1 MGYQRNTKREGERES
16 TYSINMTRH
25 ASTDSTPSDSGSTP
39 SDSGSSPSPSTP
51 QKLLPSCTSPF
62 GPRLVRATPSSSATP
77 RPQPEGSDRHHS
89 NTIRLS
95 GTFGGH
101 GPCGRRSGPVKMER
115 IKVLMGSEVE
125 SDYKEPENMDTRVV
139 MGQEALLK
147 TKKTLTGKCP
157 CRQSSQAIPL
167 PGGPVL
173 EVPNPPS
180 EPQAESGEKA
190 QLDTGQER
198 DNSPLTPKM
207 EQEQERI
214 PVLPISPLLTPL
226 LTPLIPA
233 SPPSSEPVTVDVSL
247 TGSSSPL
254 EAGLSPYGEMPFV
267 CAMYAMPSL
276 SEPAYPPAILSFTE
290 PAYAVDPLRVGV
302 PSSLDPDL
310 YYTAPSTPIK
320 MVAHPSHLKHRSY
333 PGSPASPLSQNSPS
347 DSEDLCSPL
356 TSPSGSYVTAEGGSW
371 TSSTSP
377 CTSPNLLLAE
387 EVQEAP
393 ACFVSSLS
401 EIGDEVG
408 EDRGAVGERAEE
420 KGGGAAEWRFCLYKG
435 LAETVILEEEEVLRG
450 EVRGRGSEETT
461 VSRGSCRPRW
471 VTEDTSPLRS
481 SSGRSTDSQEEG
493 GESEGSLCPAED
505 ALAGGQ
511 QYSSPLLQRG
521 LELELQACVA
531 EELYPPITNPE
542 DGTGLTHHISS
553 VNPASPKLPLDT
565 CSPDVSDGD
574 NSSPYGEMGTFLLF
588 PGSYSDDGEM
598 EEEEERMIPA
608 SLLNFPLHTSLLFQA
623 DSMEITLFPTEEGN
637 EGGEGNDRNEGN
649 DVDAYAA
656 GEEEGDVEDDDEDDD
671 EEEVEAKVEIEE
683 AKVEI
688 AIEEEVDEEEGEDV
702 EEEEEEGEGKA
713 VNDPAEEDNS
723 ASFLHS
729 LSETSINE
737 GLDESFCFHDD
748 TDDSLDSASYN
759 GEEDERL
766 YSTERHAEPP
776 TGPPTEPHQAK
787 PQPEIRPEHHRT
799 ELSQSQIRPSLINPR
814 GDKEPRPEPSQPQPA
829 LAPAQLA
836 ESAHPKSSNSGSGS
850 EMETSSEFSDPPVT
864 SPSQESPSVSTLTP
878 KPSTTPYPASITP
891 KTTPATVSTPK
902 TKPASLSNPNTN
914 FALAPNAKAATV
926 CTTNTNPATASN
938 PQNNSATASTP
949 KTNPATVCT
958 LEMNPATGSTP
969 NTNSALAPNA
979 KSPTACTTNTN
990 PAAASTPKTTPVTP
1004 NTNPAATIEETA
1016 SHSNPVTLANLPSHN
1031 SPVTLATEAGQ
1042 AKAAAEEVQAG
1053 TVREEDKRRGEKR
1066 EKDKQSSGER
1076 GQDKQSGGEREK
1088 DKQIGGERGKDKQ
1101 SSGEREKNKQSS
1113 GERGKDKQSSGERE
1127 KNKQSSGERGKD
1139 KQSGGERGKDKQSSG
1154 ERGKDKQSGGER
1166 EKDKQSGGERVKDK
1180 QSGGERGKD
1189 KQSSGEREK
1198 NKQSSGERGKDKQ
1211 SGGEREKDEQST
1223 ETSDE
1228 DHTEQTDRDSFKLLI
1243 KPHPSKSDT
1252 PRPKQKTSE
1261 PRKPLPR
1268 VFGVAAAS
1276 IRSKP
1281 LLVSVM
1287 ELDQK
1292 NENSSAEGVDSHQ
1305 VLEGTTATNDLNKGV
1320 PLLSY
1325 PKEPNPSNIPVSS
1338 CPESSPDLADNLSLT
1353 PDICPCD
1360 PAQENLRENTLSTEE
1375 GGPVALGSPHT
1386 PLAVSPKRENSE
1398 TDAGGRRG
1406 AGEAQSLSLGQG
1418 CGLEAQSLLLC
1429 EVEGHA
1435 VGQTIGQTIGQT
1447 LSGLPNVGTDE
1458 DEVDDIMGDE
1468 EENNSLCGRPD
1479 KMADVELV
1487 GEGVPESNLSSWRSI
1502 EEISEAGGGEDG
1514 SSQFPEDD
1522 VSNLQSRP
1530 ENKEQE
1536 NNNDSVF
1543 LSSGMPTCVTLNAL
1557 SEEVRHQSQSVS
1569 LRASL
1574 SNIPITEVRPQAAA
1588 ASDRPTTSTDSST
1601 HQSDIRQASSSMESP
1616 GRVSPLGGKPQTV
1629 SDQSS
1634 GSVEAAI
1641 SRPNSNTDINPAVKQ
1656 ADLAISLLGGAFGP
1670 FSHKIRPS
1678 NSKSGRLP
1686 QETSPSMRKDTVEN
1700 VQVSQETSLSVGKDT
1715 VEKVK
1720 VSQETSPSVSKVT
1733 VEKVQVSKELS
1744 LSVGKD
1750 TVEMVQV
1757 SQEFPP
1763 SVGKD
1768 TVKNVHVSQEF
1779 FLSLGK
1785 NTVEKVQV
1793 FHETSPSMSKDTEE
1807 KVQFS
1812 QECSPSVSKNIVE
1825 NVQVSQ
1831 ETSLWVGK
1839 NTVKKVQVSQET
1851 SPSVSKDTVEKV
1863 QVFQESSL
1871 SVGKNTVEKVQVSQE
1886 ISPSVS
1892 KDTVEKVQVSQETSP
1907 SVGKDT
1913 IEEVQVFQEPS
1924 LSVGKDTVEK
1934 VEVSQETSP
1943 SMSKEIVEKVQFS
1956 QECSP
1961 SVSKNIVENVQV
1973 SQETSPS
1980 VGKDTVEKVNISQE
1994 TSPSLSKDTV
2004 EKVQVFQEP
2013 SLSAGKDTVEKV
2025 EVSQEMSPSMSK
2037 EIVEKVQFS
2046 QECSPSVNKNI
2057 VENVQV
2063 SQETSPSVG
2072 KDTVEKVD
2080 ISQETSPSVSKDT
2093 VEKGQVSQE
2102 SALSVGKD
2110 TVEKVQVFQE
2120 TFPSVSKDT
2129 VEKVQ
2134 VFQES
2139 ALLGGKDTIE
2149 EVKVFKETSPSVGNN
2164 TVEKVKVSQE
2174 TSPSVSKD
2182 TVEKVQVSKESS
2194 LSVGKDT
2201 VEKVQVSQET
2211 SPSVSKDTVEKVQVV
2226 QESSLSLS
2234 VGKDT
2239 VESVKKLSSQPQP
2252 EETEPQTMS
2261 QREGGGG
2268 QTTDRHIDQPK
2279 MSVALEGQES
2289 SVCISGESEVEERAE
2304 ERFSPTES
2312 IPEPAQR
2319 QTPEGELSTEKAITP
2334 PQPEKREK
2342 QRKQSRDRPSQLR
2355 RQSTSGPGSIDQ
2367 PQKPALATKNLADT
2381 SPPGK
2386 QKNTNTRGQ
2395 KAVADTRQ
2403 RKPVKGKPEAESGK
2417 RGENR
2422 NVSVA
2427 PTPPSPTNICPI
2439 APTLLVN
2446 QEVNTEVHQIMLDNR
2461 PLPGCQTES
2470 RKDINDNN
2478 VGSGHAFPTEQN
2490 RSSSPPPLPSS
2501 SPPHLSFSPLSSS
2514 PPPLPSSSPPHLSFS
2529 PLSSSPPPLPSSS
2542 PPHLSFSPLSSSPPP
2557 LPSSSHPPLSPS
2569 TLSSSPPPSSFVMP
2583 PDEDL
2588 PTPIQESQPLVT
2600 PLLDTQPQSINVQAA
2615 SATLSTTPKH
2625 PPIPTESVPMSPNP
2639 SSFPSPPT
2647 SALASTPSFTQPTQ
2661 ESLPR
2666 LEAPTTMPVLGIRR
2680 QVQPQ
2685 PNLLTKPNR
2694 QVKTGQSQSPQDRDG
2709 MDTESDDD
2717 ATAVPL
2723 RHHMTQ
2729 PRGIVGNPS
2738 HKESGSSN
2746 QREILLHSSCQTTER
2761 QTDCPISH
2769 KDSQELDLS
2778 FKYNLGSC
2786 NESESDGSVPELE
2799 EPEGV
2804 PLRSSEPQPISP
2816 ADEGINRPKQS
2827 RSEKKARKAMGKLGL
2842 RPVHGVTRITI
2853 RKSKSILFVI
2863 SRPDVFK
2870 SPASDIYIVFGE
2882 AKIEDLSQQVHKAAA
2897 EKFKV
2902 PVEAS
2907 PLAPPAPPSLTIKE
2921 ESEEEEVDEGG
2932 LEQRDIELVMA
2943 QANVSRSKAVR
2954 ALRHNTNDIVNAIM
2968 ELTM

>member
-1 MGYQRNTKREGERES
+1 MPGESSHRSVSKERHPELGAEQ
-16 TYSINMTRH
+16 TGLPEPDMTRH

-77 RPQPEGSDRHHS
+77 RPQPEGSDRRHS

-180 EPQAESGEKA
+180 EPQAEAGEKA

-198 DNSPLTPKM
+198 DNSPLTPKI
-207 EQEQERI
+207 EQERI
-214 PVLPISPLLTPL
+214 PVLPISPLLNPL

-267 CAMYAMPSL
+267 CSMYAMPSL

-320 MVAHPSHLKHRSY
+320 IAAHPSHLKHRSY

-408 EDRGAVGERAEE
+408 EDRGAVGERAE

-450 EVRGRGSEETT
+450 EVRGRGSEEAT

-531 EELYPPITNPE
+531 EELYPPIANPE
-542 DGTGLTHHISS
+542 DGTDSPRLTSMSFPFAPVMGNLTHHTSS

-598 EEEEERMIPA
+598 EEEEEERMIPA

-637 EGGEGNDRNEGN
+637 EGGERNDRNEGN

-688 AIEEEVDEEEGEDV
+688 AIEEEVDEEE
-702 EEEEEEGEGKA
+702 EEEEEGEGKA
-713 VNDPAEEDNS
+713 VDDPAEEDNS

-776 TGPPTEPHQAK
+776 TGPPTDPHQAK
-787 PQPEIRPEHHRT
+787 PQPETRPEAHST
-799 ELSQSQIRPSLINPR
+799 ELSQSQSRPSLINPP
-814 GDKEPRPEPSQPQPA
+814 GDKEPRPEPPQPQPA
-829 LAPAQLA
+829 LEPAQLA
-836 ESAHPKSSNSGSGS
+836 ESAHPKSSNSGNGS
-850 EMETSSEFSDPPVT
+850 EMETSEFSDPPVP
-864 SPSQESPSVSTLTP
+864 SPPQESPSVSTLTP

-891 KTTPATVSTPK
+891 KTTPGTVSTPK

-914 FALAPNAKAATV
+914 FAPAPNAKSATV
-926 CTTNTNPATASN
+926 CTTNTNPATAST

-958 LEMNPATGSTP
+958 LEINPATVSTP

-990 PAAASTPKTTPVTP
+990 PATASTPKTTPGTCSTPNPTVTP

-1016 SHSNPVTLANLPSHN
+1016 SHSNPVTLATLPSHN

-1053 TVREEDKRRGEKR
+1053 TVREEDKRSGEKR
-1066 EKDKQSSGER
+1066 EKD
-1076 GQDKQSGGEREK
+1076 
-1088 DKQIGGERGKDKQ
+1088 
-1101 SSGEREKNKQSS
+1101 KQSS
-1113 GERGKDKQSSGERE
+1113 GERGKDKQSSGER
-1127 KNKQSSGERGKD
+1127 G
-1139 KQSGGERGKDKQSSG
+1139 
-1154 ERGKDKQSGGER
+1154 
-1166 EKDKQSGGERVKDK
+1166 
-1180 QSGGERGKD
+1180 
-1189 KQSSGEREK
+1189 
-1198 NKQSSGERGKDKQ
+1198 
-1211 SGGEREKDEQST
+1211 T
-1223 ETSDE
+1223 
-1228 DHTEQTDRDSFKLLI
+1228 
-1243 KPHPSKSDT
+1243 
-1252 PRPKQKTSE
+1252 
-1261 PRKPLPR
+1261 
-1268 VFGVAAAS
+1268 AS

-1360 PAQENLRENTLSTEE
+1360 PAQENLRENTLSTED
-1375 GGPVALGSPHT
+1375 GGPGALGSPHT

-1406 AGEAQSLSLGQG
+1406 VGGWGAGEAQSLSLGQG
-1418 CGLEAQSLLLC
+1418 CGLEAQSVLLC

-1468 EENNSLCGRPD
+1468 EDNNSLCGRPD

-1536 NNNDSVF
+1536 NNNNDSVF

-1557 SEEVRHQSQSVS
+1557 SEDVRHQSQSVS

-1656 ADLAISLLGGAFGP
+1656 ADLAISLLGGAFGS

-1686 QETSPSMRKDTVEN
+1686 QETSPSMSKDTVEN

-1733 VEKVQVSKELS
+1733 VEKVQVSQELS

-1768 TVKNVHVSQEF
+1768 T
-1779 FLSLGK
+1779 
-1785 NTVEKVQV
+1785 
-1793 FHETSPSMSKDTEE
+1793 
-1807 KVQFS
+1807 
-1812 QECSPSVSKNIVE
+1812 
-1825 NVQVSQ
+1825 
-1831 ETSLWVGK
+1831 
-1839 NTVKKVQVSQET
+1839 
-1851 SPSVSKDTVEKV
+1851 
-1863 QVFQESSL
+1863 
-1871 SVGKNTVEKVQVSQE
+1871 
-1886 ISPSVS
+1886 
-1892 KDTVEKVQVSQETSP
+1892 
-1907 SVGKDT
+1907 
-1913 IEEVQVFQEPS
+1913 
-1924 LSVGKDTVEK
+1924 
-1934 VEVSQETSP
+1934 
-1943 SMSKEIVEKVQFS
+1943 
-1956 QECSP
+1956 
-1961 SVSKNIVENVQV
+1961 
-1973 SQETSPS
+1973 
-1980 VGKDTVEKVNISQE
+1980 
-1994 TSPSLSKDTV
+1994 
-2004 EKVQVFQEP
+2004 
-2013 SLSAGKDTVEKV
+2013 
-2025 EVSQEMSPSMSK
+2025 
-2037 EIVEKVQFS
+2037 
-2046 QECSPSVNKNI
+2046 
-2057 VENVQV
+2057 
-2063 SQETSPSVG
+2063 
-2072 KDTVEKVD
+2072 
-2080 ISQETSPSVSKDT
+2080 
-2093 VEKGQVSQE
+2093 
-2102 SALSVGKD
+2102 
-2110 TVEKVQVFQE
+2110 
-2120 TFPSVSKDT
+2120 
-2129 VEKVQ
+2129 
-2134 VFQES
+2134 
-2139 ALLGGKDTIE
+2139 
-2149 EVKVFKETSPSVGNN
+2149 
-2164 TVEKVKVSQE
+2164 
-2174 TSPSVSKD
+2174 
-2182 TVEKVQVSKESS
+2182 
-2194 LSVGKDT
+2194 
-2201 VEKVQVSQET
+2201 
-2211 SPSVSKDTVEKVQVV
+2211 
-2226 QESSLSLS
+2226 
-2234 VGKDT
+2234 
-2239 VESVKKLSSQPQP
+2239 PQP
-2252 EETEPQTMS
+2252 EETEPQMMS

-2334 PQPEKREK
+2334 PQPERRGK

-2355 RQSTSGPGSIDQ
+2355 RQSTSGTGSF
-2367 PQKPALATKNLADT
+2367 A
-2381 SPPGK
+2381 
-2386 QKNTNTRGQ
+2386 
-2395 KAVADTRQ
+2395 
-2403 RKPVKGKPEAESGK
+2403 
-2417 RGENR
+2417 
-2422 NVSVA
+2422 
-2427 PTPPSPTNICPI
+2427 
-2439 APTLLVN
+2439 
-2446 QEVNTEVHQIMLDNR
+2446 
-2461 PLPGCQTES
+2461 
-2470 RKDINDNN
+2470 
-2478 VGSGHAFPTEQN
+2478 
-2490 RSSSPPPLPSS
+2490 
-2501 SPPHLSFSPLSSS
+2501 
-2514 PPPLPSSSPPHLSFS
+2514 
-2529 PLSSSPPPLPSSS
+2529 
-2542 PPHLSFSPLSSSPPP
+2542 
-2557 LPSSSHPPLSPS
+2557 
-2569 TLSSSPPPSSFVMP
+2569 MP

-2666 LEAPTTMPVLGIRR
+2666 

-2694 QVKTGQSQSPQDRDG
+2694 QVKTDG
-2709 MDTESDDD
+2709 MDTDSDDD

-2804 PLRSSEPQPISP
+2804 PLRSSEPQ
-2816 ADEGINRPKQS
+2816 
-2827 RSEKKARKAMGKLGL
+2827 
-2842 RPVHGVTRITI
+2842 V
-2853 RKSKSILFVI
+2853 
-2863 SRPDVFK
+2863 
-2870 SPASDIYIVFGE
+2870 
-2882 AKIEDLSQQVHKAAA
+2882 
-2897 EKFKV
+2897 
-2902 PVEAS
+2902 
-2907 PLAPPAPPSLTIKE
+2907 
-2921 ESEEEEVDEGG
+2921 GG
-2932 LEQRDIELVMA
+2932 
-2943 QANVSRSKAVR
+2943 
-2954 ALRHNTNDIVNAIM
+2954 
-2968 ELTM
+2968 

>member
-1 MGYQRNTKREGERES
+1 MRQNQRDPETAMPGESSRRSVPKERHPELGAEQ
-16 TYSINMTRH
+16 TGLPEPDMTRH
-25 ASTDSTPSDSGSTP
+25 ASTDSTP

-77 RPQPEGSDRHHS
+77 RPQPEGSDRRHS
-89 NTIRLS
+89 NTVRLS

-125 SDYKEPENMDTRVV
+125 SDHKEPENMDTRVV

-157 CRQSSQAIPL
+157 CGQSSQAIPL

-173 EVPNPPS
+173 EVPKPPL
-180 EPQAESGEKA
+180 EPQAEAGEKA

-198 DNSPLTPKM
+198 DNSPLTPKL
-207 EQEQERI
+207 EQEQERS
-214 PVLPISPLLTPL
+214 PVLPISPLLH
-226 LTPLIPA
+226 PLIPA

-254 EAGLSPYGEMPFV
+254 EVGLSPYGEMSFV

-320 MVAHPSHLKHRSY
+320 MAARPLHLKHRSY
-333 PGSPASPLSQNSPS
+333 PGSPASPLSPNS

-450 EVRGRGSEETT
+450 EVRGRWSEEVT

-481 SSGRSTDSQEEG
+481 SSGRSTDSQEDG

-505 ALAGGQ
+505 VLAGGQ
-511 QYSSPLLQRG
+511 QYLSPLLQRG
-521 LELELQACVA
+521 LELELQACVS
-531 EELYPPITNPE
+531 EELYPPITNPDD
-542 DGTGLTHHISS
+542 DGADSPRLTSISFPFAPDMGNLSPHTSS
-553 VNPASPKLPLDT
+553 VNPASSNLTMDT

-574 NSSPYGEMGTFLLF
+574 NSSPYGEIGTFLLF

-598 EEEEERMIPA
+598 EEEESMIPA

-637 EGGEGNDRNEGN
+637 EGGERNDRN

-656 GEEEGDVEDDDEDDD
+656 GEEEGDVEDDDEDD

-688 AIEEEVDEEEGEDV
+688 VIEEEVDDEEGEDV

-776 TGPPTEPHQAK
+776 TGPPTGSPTEPHQAK
-787 PQPEIRPEHHRT
+787 PQPETRPEAYST
-799 ELSQSQIRPSLINPR
+799 ELSQSQSRLSLINPP
-814 GDKEPRPEPSQPQPA
+814 GDKEPQPEDRPGPRPPQPA
-829 LAPAQLA
+829 LAPAQPA
-836 ESAHPKSSNSGSGS
+836 ESAHPESSNSSSGS
-850 EMETSSEFSDPPVT
+850 EMEISSESSDPPVPA
-864 SPSQESPSVSTLTP
+864 PSQESPYVSTLTP
-878 KPSTTPYPASITP
+878 KLSTTPYPAFTTP

-902 TKPASLSNPNTN
+902 TKPESLSNPNTN
-914 FALAPNAKAATV
+914 RAPAPNAKSATV
-926 CTTNTNPATASN
+926 CTTNTNPATAST
-938 PQNNSATASTP
+938 PQNNSATSSTF

-958 LEMNPATGSTP
+958 PEINPAMVSNP
-969 NTNSALAPNA
+969 NTNSAPAPNA
-979 KSPTACTTNTN
+979 KSATACTTNTN
-990 PAAASTPKTTPVTP
+990 PATASTPKTNLGTCSTPNPAATPKTNPAATPNTNPAATPNTNPAATPNTNPAATPNTNPAATPNTKPAATPNTNPAATPNTNPAATPNTNPAATPNTKPAATPNTNPAATPNTNPAATPNTNPAATPNTKPAATPNTKPAATPKTNTAATP

-1016 SHSNPVTLANLPSHN
+1016 SHSNPVILATQPSHN
-1031 SPVTLATEAGQ
+1031 SPVTLATGAGQ
-1042 AKAAAEEVQAG
+1042 AKAVAEEVQ
-1053 TVREEDKRRGEKR
+1053 
-1066 EKDKQSSGER
+1066 
-1076 GQDKQSGGEREK
+1076 
-1088 DKQIGGERGKDKQ
+1088 
-1101 SSGEREKNKQSS
+1101 
-1113 GERGKDKQSSGERE
+1113 
-1127 KNKQSSGERGKD
+1127 
-1139 KQSGGERGKDKQSSG
+1139 
-1154 ERGKDKQSGGER
+1154 
-1166 EKDKQSGGERVKDK
+1166 
-1180 QSGGERGKD
+1180 
-1189 KQSSGEREK
+1189 
-1198 NKQSSGERGKDKQ
+1198 
-1211 SGGEREKDEQST
+1211 
-1223 ETSDE
+1223 
-1228 DHTEQTDRDSFKLLI
+1228 
-1243 KPHPSKSDT
+1243 SDT

-1261 PRKPLPR
+1261 PHKPLPR

-1276 IRSKP
+1276 VRSKP
-1281 LLVSVM
+1281 LLVSVL

-1292 NENSSAEGVDSHQ
+1292 NANSSAEGVDSAQ

-1320 PLLSY
+1320 PLLSC

-1360 PAQENLRENTLSTEE
+1360 PAQENLRENTLSTED
-1375 GGPVALGSPHT
+1375 GGPGAL
-1386 PLAVSPKRENSE
+1386 
-1398 TDAGGRRG
+1398 
-1406 AGEAQSLSLGQG
+1406 
-1418 CGLEAQSLLLC
+1418 
-1429 EVEGHA
+1429 
-1435 VGQTIGQTIGQT
+1435 
-1447 LSGLPNVGTDE
+1447 DE
-1458 DEVDDIMGDE
+1458 DEVGDIMGDE
-1468 EENNSLCGRPD
+1468 EDNNSLCGRPD

-1522 VSNLQSRP
+1522 VSNLQSHP
-1530 ENKEQE
+1530 ENKEEQE
-1536 NNNDSVF
+1536 NNNNVSVF
-1543 LSSGMPTCVTLNAL
+1543 LSSGMPTCMTLNAL
-1557 SEEVRHQSQSVS
+1557 SEDVRHQSQSVC

-1574 SNIPITEVRPQAAA
+1574 SNIPLTEVRSQAAA
-1588 ASDRPTTSTDSST
+1588 ASDRPSTSTDSST
-1601 HQSDIRQASSSMESP
+1601 HQSDIRQPSLSMES
-1616 GRVSPLGGKPQTV
+1616 PQTV
-1629 SDQSS
+1629 SDQSP
-1634 GSVEAAI
+1634 GSVEASI
-1641 SRPNSNTDINPAVKQ
+1641 SRPNSNTDINPVVKQ
-1656 ADLAISLLGGAFGP
+1656 ADPALSLLGGAFGS

-1678 NSKSGRLP
+1678 NSKSGRLS
-1686 QETSPSMRKDTVEN
+1686 QETSRSLKKDTVEN

-1715 VEKVK
+1715 VEKVQIP
-1720 VSQETSPSVSKVT
+1720 QENSPSVSKDTVEKVQISQEISPSVSKDT
-1733 VEKVQVSKELS
+1733 VEKVQVSQESSISVGKDTRMSKSSKNFPISGQRHSREGPSFQRNFPISGQRHRREGQSIPRICQISGQRHSRECSSFPRDFPVSEQRHSKEGQIFPRNVPISGQRHSREGPSFPRYFPISEERHSREGPS
-1744 LSVGKD
+1744 LPRISPISGQRHSRESPSFPRNFPINRQRHSREDPSFPKNIPISGQRHGSKVHVSQETFPSVRKDTLGKVQVSKETSMSVGKD
-1750 TVEMVQV
+1750 TVE
-1757 SQEFPP
+1757 
-1763 SVGKD
+1763 
-1768 TVKNVHVSQEF
+1768 
-1779 FLSLGK
+1779 
-1785 NTVEKVQV
+1785 KVQV
-1793 FHETSPSMSKDTEE
+1793 AQETSPSMGKYT
-1807 KVQFS
+1807 
-1812 QECSPSVSKNIVE
+1812 VE
-1825 NVQVSQ
+1825 
-1831 ETSLWVGK
+1831 
-1839 NTVKKVQVSQET
+1839 KVQVSQET

-1871 SVGKNTVEKVQVSQE
+1871 SVGK
-1886 ISPSVS
+1886 
-1892 KDTVEKVQVSQETSP
+1892 DTVK
-1907 SVGKDT
+1907 SVT
-1913 IEEVQVFQEPS
+1913 
-1924 LSVGKDTVEK
+1924 
-1934 VEVSQETSP
+1934 
-1943 SMSKEIVEKVQFS
+1943 
-1956 QECSP
+1956 
-1961 SVSKNIVENVQV
+1961 
-1973 SQETSPS
+1973 
-1980 VGKDTVEKVNISQE
+1980 
-1994 TSPSLSKDTV
+1994 
-2004 EKVQVFQEP
+2004 
-2013 SLSAGKDTVEKV
+2013 
-2025 EVSQEMSPSMSK
+2025 
-2037 EIVEKVQFS
+2037 
-2046 QECSPSVNKNI
+2046 
-2057 VENVQV
+2057 
-2063 SQETSPSVG
+2063 
-2072 KDTVEKVD
+2072 
-2080 ISQETSPSVSKDT
+2080 
-2093 VEKGQVSQE
+2093 
-2102 SALSVGKD
+2102 
-2110 TVEKVQVFQE
+2110 
-2120 TFPSVSKDT
+2120 
-2129 VEKVQ
+2129 
-2134 VFQES
+2134 
-2139 ALLGGKDTIE
+2139 
-2149 EVKVFKETSPSVGNN
+2149 
-2164 TVEKVKVSQE
+2164 
-2174 TSPSVSKD
+2174 
-2182 TVEKVQVSKESS
+2182 
-2194 LSVGKDT
+2194 
-2201 VEKVQVSQET
+2201 
-2211 SPSVSKDTVEKVQVV
+2211 
-2226 QESSLSLS
+2226 
-2234 VGKDT
+2234 
-2239 VESVKKLSSQPQP
+2239 KLCSQPQP
-2252 EETEPQTMS
+2252 EETKPQTVS
-2261 QREGGGG
+2261 QKEGGGG
-2268 QTTDRHIDQPK
+2268 QKTDRHIDQPK
-2279 MSVALEGQES
+2279 TSGALEEQES
-2289 SVCISGESEVEERAE
+2289 SVCISGEREVEEIAE

-2312 IPEPAQR
+2312 VPEPAQR
-2319 QTPEGELSTEKAITP
+2319 QTPERELSTENAITP
-2334 PQPEKREK
+2334 PQPGR
-2342 QRKQSRDRPSQLR
+2342 RGKQSRNRPNQPR
-2355 RQSTSGPGSIDQ
+2355 RQSPSGSGSADH
-2367 PQKPALATKNLADT
+2367 PQEPALTAKTLEDT
-2381 SPPGK
+2381 FPPGI
-2386 QKNTNTRGQ
+2386 QNNKNMRGQ
-2395 KAVADTRQ
+2395 KSAADTRQ
-2403 RKPVKGKPEAESGK
+2403 RTPVKGKPEAESK
-2417 RGENR
+2417 RRGENR
-2422 NVSVA
+2422 NISRS
-2427 PTPPSPTNICPI
+2427 PTPPSPTNLCPI
-2439 APTLLVN
+2439 SPALLLN
-2446 QEVNTEVHQIMLDNR
+2446 QEVNMEVHQEMLDNR

-2478 VGSGHAFPTEQN
+2478 VGSGHASPTEQN
-2490 RSSSPPPLPSS
+2490 ISSSPPPLPSS
-2501 SPPHLSFSPLSSS
+2501 SPPPLSPSPLSSS
-2514 PPPLPSSSPPHLSFS
+2514 PPP
-2529 PLSSSPPPLPSSS
+2529 
-2542 PPHLSFSPLSSSPPP
+2542 
-2557 LPSSSHPPLSPS
+2557 S
-2569 TLSSSPPPSSFVMP
+2569 TFTVQ

-2588 PTPIQESQPLVT
+2588 PTPIQESQPLLTTVQPVT
-2600 PLLDTQPQSINVQAA
+2600 PLLDTQPQSTNLQAA
-2615 SATLSTTPKH
+2615 SATLSTTPITLPKH
-2625 PPIPTESVPMSPNP
+2625 PPIPTESVRMSPTP
-2639 SSFPSPPT
+2639 YSFSSPPT
-2647 SALASTPSFTQPTQ
+2647 SALPSTPSLTQPTQ

-2666 LEAPTTMPVLGIRR
+2666 LEAPTTVPVLDIRC
-2680 QVQPQ
+2680 QAQPQ

-2694 QVKTGQSQSPQDRDG
+2694 QIKPVQSQSPQDRDG
-2709 MDTESDDD
+2709 MDTDSDDD

-2723 RHHMTQ
+2723 RRHMTQ

-2746 QREILLHSSCQTTER
+2746 QREILLHSSRQPTER
-2761 QTDCPISH
+2761 QIDCPISH
-2769 KDSQELDLS
+2769 KDSQELELS

-2786 NESESDGSVPELE
+2786 NESESEGSVPELE

-2907 PLAPPAPPSLTIKE
+2907 PLVPPAPPSLTIKE

-2943 QANVSRSKAVR
+2943 QANVSRSKAVH

>member
-77 RPQPEGSDRHHS
+77 RPQPEGSDRRHS

-139 MGQEALLK
+139 MGQEALLR

-180 EPQAESGEKA
+180 EPQAEAGEKA

-214 PVLPISPLLTPL
+214 PVLPVSPLLTPL

-320 MVAHPSHLKHRSY
+320 MAAHPSHLKHRSY

-420 KGGGAAEWRFCLYKG
+420 KGEGAAEWRFCLYKG

-450 EVRGRGSEETT
+450 EVRGRGSEEAT

-542 DGTGLTHHISS
+542 DGTGSPRLTSMSFPFAPDMGNLTHHTSS

-598 EEEEERMIPA
+598 EEEERMIPA

-671 EEEVEAKVEIEE
+671 EEEVEAKVEIDE
-683 AKVEI
+683 ATVEI

-776 TGPPTEPHQAK
+776 TGPPTESHQAK
-787 PQPEIRPEHHRT
+787 SQPETRPEHHST
-799 ELSQSQIRPSLINPR
+799 ELSQSQRRPSLINPR
-814 GDKEPRPEPSQPQPA
+814 GDKEPRPEPPQPQPA

-836 ESAHPKSSNSGSGS
+836 ESAHPKSSNIGSGS
-850 EMETSSEFSDPPVT
+850 EMETSSEFSDPPVPT
-864 SPSQESPSVSTLTP
+864 PSQESPSVSTLTP

-914 FALAPNAKAATV
+914 FAPAPNAKAATV
-926 CTTNTNPATASN
+926 CTTNTNPATAST

-958 LEMNPATGSTP
+958 LEMNPATVSTP

-990 PAAASTPKTTPVTP
+990 PATASTPKTTPGTCSTPNPTVTP

-1016 SHSNPVTLANLPSHN
+1016 SHSNPVTLATLPSHN

-1053 TVREEDKRRGEKR
+1053 TVREEDKRSGEKR

-1076 GQDKQSGGEREK
+1076 GK
-1088 DKQIGGERGKDKQ
+1088 D
-1101 SSGEREKNKQSS
+1101 
-1113 GERGKDKQSSGERE
+1113 
-1127 KNKQSSGERGKD
+1127 KQSSGERGKD

-1154 ERGKDKQSGGER
+1154 ERGKDKQSSGER
-1166 EKDKQSGGERVKDK
+1166 GKDK

-1189 KQSSGEREK
+1189 KQSSGERGK
-1198 NKQSSGERGKDKQ
+1198 DKQSSGERGKDKQ
-1211 SGGEREKDEQST
+1211 SSGERGKDKQSSGERGKDKQSSGERGKDKQSSGERGKDKQRGAEREKDEQST

-1360 PAQENLRENTLSTEE
+1360 PAQENLRENTLSTED

-1398 TDAGGRRG
+1398 TDAGGRRGVGGWG

-1468 EENNSLCGRPD
+1468 EDNNSLCGRPD

-1530 ENKEQE
+1530 ENKVQE
-1536 NNNDSVF
+1536 NHNNDSVF

-1574 SNIPITEVRPQAAA
+1574 SNIPLTEVRPQAAA
-1588 ASDRPTTSTDSST
+1588 ASDRPTTSMDSST
-1601 HQSDIRQASSSMESP
+1601 HQSNIRQSSSSMESP
-1616 GRVSPLGGKPQTV
+1616 GRVSPPGGKPQTV

-1641 SRPNSNTDINPAVKQ
+1641 SRPNSNTDINPAVKK
-1656 ADLAISLLGGAFGP
+1656 ADHAISLLGGAFGS

-1678 NSKSGRLP
+1678 NSKLGRLP
-1686 QETSPSMRKDTVEN
+1686 QETSPSTR
-1700 VQVSQETSLSVGKDT
+1700 KDT
-1715 VEKVK
+1715 VEKVQ

-1733 VEKVQVSKELS
+1733 VEKVQVSQELS
-1744 LSVGKD
+1744 L
-1750 TVEMVQV
+1750 
-1757 SQEFPP
+1757 

-1785 NTVEKVQV
+1785 DTVEKVQVFHETSPSMSKDTVEKVQVSQETSPSVSKVTVEKVQVSQELSLSVGKDTVKNVHVSQEFFLSLGKDTVEKVQV
-1793 FHETSPSMSKDTEE
+1793 FHETSPSMSKDTEEKFQVSQEISPSMSKDTVE

-1839 NTVKKVQVSQET
+1839 NTV
-1851 SPSVSKDTVEKV
+1851 EK
-1863 QVFQESSL
+1863 
-1871 SVGKNTVEKVQVSQE
+1871 
-1886 ISPSVS
+1886 
-1892 KDTVEKVQVSQETSP
+1892 
-1907 SVGKDT
+1907 
-1913 IEEVQVFQEPS
+1913 VQVFQEPS
-1924 LSVGKDTVEK
+1924 LSVGKNTVEK
-1934 VEVSQETSP
+1934 VEVSQEISP

-1973 SQETSPS
+1973 TQETSPS

-1994 TSPSLSKDTV
+1994 TSPSVSKDTV

-2013 SLSAGKDTVEKV
+2013 SLSVGKDTVEKV
-2025 EVSQEMSPSMSK
+2025 KVSQEISPSMSK
-2037 EIVEKVQFS
+2037 EIVEKVQFP
-2046 QECSPSVNKNI
+2046 QECSPSVSKNI

-2072 KDTVEKVD
+2072 KDTVEEVD

-2093 VEKGQVSQE
+2093 VEKSQVSQE

-2110 TVEKVQVFQE
+2110 TVEKVQL
-2120 TFPSVSKDT
+2120 
-2129 VEKVQ
+2129 
-2134 VFQES
+2134 FQES
-2139 ALLGGKDTIE
+2139 ALLGGKDTLE
-2149 EVKVFKETSPSVGNN
+2149 EVQVFKETPPSVGND
-2164 TVEKVKVSQE
+2164 TVEKVK
-2174 TSPSVSKD
+2174 
-2182 TVEKVQVSKESS
+2182 
-2194 LSVGKDT
+2194 
-2201 VEKVQVSQET
+2201 VSQET

-2239 VESVKKLSSQPQP
+2239 VESVKKLCSQPQP

-2279 MSVALEGQES
+2279 TSVALEGQES

-2334 PQPEKREK
+2334 PQPERRGK

-2355 RQSTSGPGSIDQ
+2355 RQSTSGPGSTDQ
-2367 PQKPALATKNLADT
+2367 PQKPSLATKTLADT

-2386 QKNTNTRGQ
+2386 QKNTNMRRQ
-2395 KAVADTRQ
+2395 KSVADTRQ
-2403 RKPVKGKPEAESGK
+2403 RKPVKGKPEAESGR

-2427 PTPPSPTNICPI
+2427 PTPPSPTNLCPI

-2478 VGSGHAFPTEQN
+2478 VGSGHASPTEQN

-2514 PPPLPSSSPPHLSFS
+2514 PPPLPSSSPP
-2529 PLSSSPPPLPSSS
+2529 PLSL
-2542 PPHLSFSPLSSSPPP
+2542 
-2557 LPSSSHPPLSPS
+2557 S
-2569 TLSSSPPPSSFVMP
+2569 TLSSSPPPSSFAMP
-2583 PDEDL
+2583 PDENL

-2615 SATLSTTPKH
+2615 SATLSTTPNALPKH

-2709 MDTESDDD
+2709 MDTDSDDD

-2902 PVEAS
+2902 PVEPS

-2943 QANVSRSKAVR
+2943 QANVSRSKAVH

>member
-1 MGYQRNTKREGERES
+1 MPGESSRRSVPKERHPELGAEQ
-16 TYSINMTRH
+16 TGLPEPDMTRH
-25 ASTDSTPSDSGSTP
+25 ASTDSTP

-77 RPQPEGSDRHHS
+77 RPQPEGSDRRHS
-89 NTIRLS
+89 NTVRLS

-139 MGQEALLK
+139 MGQETLLK

-157 CRQSSQAIPL
+157 CGQSSQAIPL

-173 EVPNPPS
+173 EVPKPPL
-180 EPQAESGEKA
+180 EPQAEAGEKA

-198 DNSPLTPKM
+198 DNSPLTPKL
-207 EQEQERI
+207 EQEQERS
-214 PVLPISPLLTPL
+214 PVLPIRPL

-247 TGSSSPL
+247 MGSLSPL
-254 EAGLSPYGEMPFV
+254 EAGLSPYDEMSFV
-267 CAMYAMPSL
+267 CSMYAMPSL

-320 MVAHPSHLKHRSY
+320 MAARPLHLKHRSY
-333 PGSPASPLSQNSPS
+333 PGSPASPLSPNS

-387 EVQEAP
+387 DVQEAP

-450 EVRGRGSEETT
+450 EVRGRRSEEVT

-481 SSGRSTDSQEEG
+481 SSGRSTDSQEDG

-521 LELELQACVA
+521 LELELQACVS
-531 EELYPPITNPE
+531 EELYPPITNPDD
-542 DGTGLTHHISS
+542 DGADSPRLTSISFPFAPDMGNLS
-553 VNPASPKLPLDT
+553 PHTSCVNPASSNLTMDT

-598 EEEEERMIPA
+598 EEEESMIPA

-637 EGGEGNDRNEGN
+637 EGGEGNDRN

-656 GEEEGDVEDDDEDDD
+656 GEEEGDVEDDDEDD

-688 AIEEEVDEEEGEDV
+688 VIEEEVDEEEGEDV
-702 EEEEEEGEGKA
+702 EDEEEEEEGEGKA

-737 GLDESFCFHDD
+737 GLDESFCFQDD

-776 TGPPTEPHQAK
+776 TVPPTGPPTGSPTELHQAK
-787 PQPEIRPEHHRT
+787 PQPETRPEAYST
-799 ELSQSQIRPSLINPR
+799 ELSQSQSRLSLINPP
-814 GDKEPRPEPSQPQPA
+814 GDKEPRPEDPPGPRPPQPA
-829 LAPAQLA
+829 LAPAQPA
-836 ESAHPKSSNSGSGS
+836 ESAHPESSNSSSGS
-850 EMETSSEFSDPPVT
+850 EMEISSESSDPPVPA
-864 SPSQESPSVSTLTP
+864 PSQESPYVSTLTP
-878 KPSTTPYPASITP
+878 KLSTTPYPAFTTP
-891 KTTPATVSTPK
+891 NTTPATVSTPK
-902 TKPASLSNPNTN
+902 TKAESLSNPNTKC
-914 FALAPNAKAATV
+914 APAPNAKSATV
-926 CTTNTNPATASN
+926 CTTNTNPATAST
-938 PQNNSATASTP
+938 PQNNSATSSTF
-949 KTNPATVCT
+949 KTNPATVCRP
-958 LEMNPATGSTP
+958 EINPATVSTP
-969 NTNSALAPNA
+969 NTNSAPAPNA
-979 KSPTACTTNTN
+979 KSATACTTNTN
-990 PAAASTPKTTPVTP
+990 PATASTPKTTPGTCSTPNPAATPKTNPAATPNTNPAATPNTNPAATPNTNPAATPNTKPGATPNTKPAATPNTKPAATPNTNPAATPKTNTAVTPKTNTAATP

-1016 SHSNPVTLANLPSHN
+1016 SHSNPVILATQPSHN
-1031 SPVTLATEAGQ
+1031 SPVTLATGAGQ
-1042 AKAAAEEVQAG
+1042 AKAVAEEVQAG
-1053 TVREEDKRRGEKR
+1053 TVREEDKRSSAKR
-1066 EKDKQSSGER
+1066 EKDKQS
-1076 GQDKQSGGEREK
+1076 D
-1088 DKQIGGERGKDKQ
+1088 GERGKDKQ
-1101 SSGEREKNKQSS
+1101 SSGER
-1113 GERGKDKQSSGERE
+1113 RKDKQSSGER
-1127 KNKQSSGERGKD
+1127 RKD
-1139 KQSGGERGKDKQSSG
+1139 KQSGGDREKDKQSSG
-1154 ERGKDKQSGGER
+1154 ERGKDKQSGW
-1166 EKDKQSGGERVKDK
+1166 
-1180 QSGGERGKD
+1180 ERGKD
-1189 KQSSGEREK
+1189 KQSD
-1198 NKQSSGERGKDKQ
+1198 GERGKDKQ
-1211 SGGEREKDEQST
+1211 SGGERENNEQST

-1243 KPHPSKSDT
+1243 KPRPSKSDT

-1276 IRSKP
+1276 VRSKP
-1281 LLVSVM
+1281 LLVSVL

-1292 NENSSAEGVDSHQ
+1292 NANSSAEGVDSHQ

-1320 PLLSY
+1320 PLLSC

-1360 PAQENLRENTLSTEE
+1360 PAQENLRENTLSTED
-1375 GGPVALGSPHT
+1375 GGPGALGSPHT

-1406 AGEAQSLSLGQG
+1406 DGGLRADRRGLGAESGSWGAGEALSLSLGQG
-1418 CGLEAQSLLLC
+1418 CGLEAQSLLLY
-1429 EVEGHA
+1429 EVEGHTI
-1435 VGQTIGQTIGQT
+1435 GQTIGQKIGQT

-1458 DEVDDIMGDE
+1458 DEVGDIMGDE
-1468 EENNSLCGRPD
+1468 EDNNSLCGRPD

-1522 VSNLQSRP
+1522 VSNLQSHP
-1530 ENKEQE
+1530 ENKEEQE
-1536 NNNDSVF
+1536 NNNNVSVF
-1543 LSSGMPTCVTLNAL
+1543 LSSGMPTCMTLNAL
-1557 SEEVRHQSQSVS
+1557 SEDVRQKSQSVC

-1574 SNIPITEVRPQAAA
+1574 SNIPLTEVRSQAAA
-1588 ASDRPTTSTDSST
+1588 ASDRPSTSTDSST
-1601 HQSDIRQASSSMESP
+1601 HQSDIRQPSLSMESP
-1616 GRVSPLGGKPQTV
+1616 GRVSPPGGKPQTV
-1629 SDQSS
+1629 SDQSP

-1656 ADLAISLLGGAFGP
+1656 ADPALSLLGGAFGS

-1678 NSKSGRLP
+1678 NSKSGRLS
-1686 QETSPSMRKDTVEN
+1686 QETSRSLKKDTVEN

-1715 VEKVK
+1715 VEKV
-1720 VSQETSPSVSKVT
+1720 Q
-1733 VEKVQVSKELS
+1733 
-1744 LSVGKD
+1744 
-1750 TVEMVQV
+1750 
-1757 SQEFPP
+1757 
-1763 SVGKD
+1763 
-1768 TVKNVHVSQEF
+1768 
-1779 FLSLGK
+1779 
-1785 NTVEKVQV
+1785 
-1793 FHETSPSMSKDTEE
+1793 
-1807 KVQFS
+1807 
-1812 QECSPSVSKNIVE
+1812 I
-1825 NVQVSQ
+1825 
-1831 ETSLWVGK
+1831 
-1839 NTVKKVQVSQET
+1839 
-1851 SPSVSKDTVEKV
+1851 
-1863 QVFQESSL
+1863 
-1871 SVGKNTVEKVQVSQE
+1871 SQE

-1892 KDTVEKVQVSQETSP
+1892 KDTVEKVQVSQES
-1907 SVGKDT
+1907 
-1913 IEEVQVFQEPS
+1913 S
-1924 LSVGKDTVEK
+1924 LSVG
-1934 VEVSQETSP
+1934 
-1943 SMSKEIVEKVQFS
+1943 
-1956 QECSP
+1956 
-1961 SVSKNIVENVQV
+1961 N
-1973 SQETSPS
+1973 
-1980 VGKDTVEKVNISQE
+1980 
-1994 TSPSLSKDTV
+1994 DTV
-2004 EKVQVFQEP
+2004 EKVQ
-2013 SLSAGKDTVEKV
+2013 
-2025 EVSQEMSPSMSK
+2025 
-2037 EIVEKVQFS
+2037 
-2046 QECSPSVNKNI
+2046 
-2057 VENVQV
+2057 
-2063 SQETSPSVG
+2063 
-2072 KDTVEKVD
+2072 
-2080 ISQETSPSVSKDT
+2080 
-2093 VEKGQVSQE
+2093 
-2102 SALSVGKD
+2102 
-2110 TVEKVQVFQE
+2110 
-2120 TFPSVSKDT
+2120 
-2129 VEKVQ
+2129 
-2134 VFQES
+2134 
-2139 ALLGGKDTIE
+2139 
-2149 EVKVFKETSPSVGNN
+2149 
-2164 TVEKVKVSQE
+2164 VSQE

-2211 SPSVSKDTVEKVQVV
+2211 SPSMGKYTVENVQVF
-2226 QESSLSLS
+2226 QESSLS
-2234 VGKDT
+2234 VVKDT
-2239 VESVKKLSSQPQP
+2239 VESVKKLCSQPQP
-2252 EETEPQTMS
+2252 EETEPQTVS
-2261 QREGGGG
+2261 QKEGGGG
-2268 QTTDRHIDQPK
+2268 QKTDRHIDQPK
-2279 MSVALEGQES
+2279 TSGALEEQES
-2289 SVCISGESEVEERAE
+2289 SVCISGEREVEEIAE

-2312 IPEPAQR
+2312 VPEPAQR

-2334 PQPEKREK
+2334 PQPGR
-2342 QRKQSRDRPSQLR
+2342 RGKQSRDRPSQPR
-2355 RQSTSGPGSIDQ
+2355 RQSPSGSGSADH
-2367 PQKPALATKNLADT
+2367 PQEPALTAKTLEDT

-2386 QKNTNTRGQ
+2386 QNNKNMRGQ
-2395 KAVADTRQ
+2395 TSAADTRQ
-2403 RKPVKGKPEAESGK
+2403 RTPVKGKPEAESER

-2422 NVSVA
+2422 NVSRS
-2427 PTPPSPTNICPI
+2427 PTPPSPTNLCPI
-2439 APTLLVN
+2439 SPALLLN
-2446 QEVNTEVHQIMLDNR
+2446 QEVNMEVHQEMLDNR

-2478 VGSGHAFPTEQN
+2478 VGSGHASPTEQN

-2501 SPPHLSFSPLSSS
+2501 SPPPLSPSPLSSS
-2514 PPPLPSSSPPHLSFS
+2514 PPP
-2529 PLSSSPPPLPSSS
+2529 
-2542 PPHLSFSPLSSSPPP
+2542 
-2557 LPSSSHPPLSPS
+2557 S
-2569 TLSSSPPPSSFVMP
+2569 TFTVQ

-2588 PTPIQESQPLVT
+2588 PTPIQESQPLLTTVQPVT
-2600 PLLDTQPQSINVQAA
+2600 PLLDTQPQSTNLQAA
-2615 SATLSTTPKH
+2615 SATLSTTPIALPKH
-2625 PPIPTESVPMSPNP
+2625 PPIPTESVRMSPTP
-2639 SSFPSPPT
+2639 YSFSSPLT
-2647 SALASTPSFTQPTQ
+2647 SALPSTPSLTQPTQ

-2666 LEAPTTMPVLGIRR
+2666 MEAPTTVPVLDIRC
-2680 QVQPQ
+2680 QAQLQ

-2694 QVKTGQSQSPQDRDG
+2694 QIKPVQSQSPQDRDG
-2709 MDTESDDD
+2709 MDTDSDDD
-2717 ATAVPL
+2717 DTAVPL
-2723 RHHMTQ
+2723 RRHMTQ

-2746 QREILLHSSCQTTER
+2746 QREILLHSSRQPTER
-2761 QTDCPISH
+2761 QIDCPISH
-2769 KDSQELDLS
+2769 KDSQELELS

-2786 NESESDGSVPELE
+2786 NESESEGSVPELE

-2902 PVEAS
+2902 PVEPS
-2907 PLAPPAPPSLTIKE
+2907 PLVPPAPPSLTIKE

-2943 QANVSRSKAVR
+2943 QANVSRSKAVH

>member
-1 MGYQRNTKREGERES
+1 MPGESSHRSVPKERHPELGAEQ
-16 TYSINMTRH
+16 TGLPEPDMTRH

-77 RPQPEGSDRHHS
+77 RPQPEGSDRRHI

-180 EPQAESGEKA
+180 EPQAEAGEKA

-320 MVAHPSHLKHRSY
+320 MAAHPSHLKHRSY

-408 EDRGAVGERAEE
+408 EDRGAVGERAE

-450 EVRGRGSEETT
+450 EVRGRGSEEAT

-531 EELYPPITNPE
+531 EELYPPIANPE
-542 DGTGLTHHISS
+542 DETDSPRLTSMSFPFAPVMGNLTHHTSS

-598 EEEEERMIPA
+598 EEEEEEEEERMIPA

-671 EEEVEAKVEIEE
+671 EEEEVEAKVEIEE

-688 AIEEEVDEEEGEDV
+688 AIEEEVDEDEGEDV

-787 PQPEIRPEHHRT
+787 PQPETRPEAHST
-799 ELSQSQIRPSLINPR
+799 ELSQSQSRPSLINPQ
-814 GDKEPRPEPSQPQPA
+814 GDKEPRPEPPQPQPA
-829 LAPAQLA
+829 LEPAQLA

-850 EMETSSEFSDPPVT
+850 EMETSSEFSDPPVP

-891 KTTPATVSTPK
+891 KTTPGTVSTPK

-914 FALAPNAKAATV
+914 FAPAPNAKSATV

-958 LEMNPATGSTP
+958 LEMNPATVSTP
-969 NTNSALAPNA
+969 NTNSALAPNT
-979 KSPTACTTNTN
+979 KSPMACTTNTN
-990 PAAASTPKTTPVTP
+990 PATASTPKTTPGTCSTPNPTVTP

-1016 SHSNPVTLANLPSHN
+1016 SHSNPVTLATLPSHN

-1053 TVREEDKRRGEKR
+1053 TVREEDKRSGEKR
-1066 EKDKQSSGER
+1066 EKD
-1076 GQDKQSGGEREK
+1076 
-1088 DKQIGGERGKDKQ
+1088 
-1101 SSGEREKNKQSS
+1101 KQSS
-1113 GERGKDKQSSGERE
+1113 GERGKDKQSSGER
-1127 KNKQSSGERGKD
+1127 GKD
-1139 KQSGGERGKDKQSSG
+1139 KQGSGERGKDKQSSG
-1154 ERGKDKQSGGER
+1154 ERGKDKQS
-1166 EKDKQSGGERVKDK
+1166 S
-1180 QSGGERGKD
+1180 GERGKD
-1189 KQSSGEREK
+1189 KQSSGER
-1198 NKQSSGERGKDKQ
+1198 GKDKQ
-1211 SGGEREKDEQST
+1211 RGAEREKDEQST

-1338 CPESSPDLADNLSLT
+1338 CPESSPDLANNLSLT

-1360 PAQENLRENTLSTEE
+1360 PAQENLRENTLSTED

-1406 AGEAQSLSLGQG
+1406 VGGWGAGEAQSLSLGQG
-1418 CGLEAQSLLLC
+1418 CGLEAQSVLLC
-1429 EVEGHA
+1429 EMEGHA

-1468 EENNSLCGRPD
+1468 EDNNSLCGRPD

-1536 NNNDSVF
+1536 NNNNDSVF

-1588 ASDRPTTSTDSST
+1588 ASDRQTTSTDSST

-1656 ADLAISLLGGAFGP
+1656 ADLAISLLGGAFGS

-1678 NSKSGRLP
+1678 NSKSGRLA
-1686 QETSPSMRKDTVEN
+1686 QETSPSMSKDTVEN

-1733 VEKVQVSKELS
+1733 VEKVQVSQELS
-1744 LSVGKD
+1744 LSVGKDTVEKVQVSQELSPSVGKDTVEKVQVSQELSPSVGKD

-1785 NTVEKVQV
+1785 DTVEKVQV

-1807 KVQFS
+1807 KFQVSQEISPSMSKDTVEKVQFS
-1812 QECSPSVSKNIVE
+1812 QECSPLVRKNIVE

-1839 NTVKKVQVSQET
+1839 NTVEKVQVSQEISPSMSKDTVEKVQFSQECSPSVSKNTVEKVQVSQETSPSVSKDTIEKVQVSQET

-1863 QVFQESSL
+1863 QVFQE
-1871 SVGKNTVEKVQVSQE
+1871 
-1886 ISPSVS
+1886 
-1892 KDTVEKVQVSQETSP
+1892 
-1907 SVGKDT
+1907 
-1913 IEEVQVFQEPS
+1913 PS

-1934 VEVSQETSP
+1934 VEVSQEISP

-1961 SVSKNIVENVQV
+1961 SVSKN
-1973 SQETSPS
+1973 
-1980 VGKDTVEKVNISQE
+1980 TVEK
-1994 TSPSLSKDTV
+1994 
-2004 EKVQVFQEP
+2004 
-2013 SLSAGKDTVEKV
+2013 
-2025 EVSQEMSPSMSK
+2025 
-2037 EIVEKVQFS
+2037 
-2046 QECSPSVNKNI
+2046 
-2057 VENVQV
+2057 VQV

-2093 VEKGQVSQE
+2093 VEKVQVFKEPSLSVGKDTVEKGQVSQE
-2102 SALSVGKD
+2102 PALSVGKD

-2120 TFPSVSKDT
+2120 TFQSMSKDT

-2139 ALLGGKDTIE
+2139 DLLGGKDTIE
-2149 EVKVFKETSPSVGNN
+2149 EVQVFKETSPSVGND

-2194 LSVGKDT
+2194 LSVGKNT

-2239 VESVKKLSSQPQP
+2239 VESVKKLCSQPQP
-2252 EETEPQTMS
+2252 EETEPQTIS

-2334 PQPEKREK
+2334 PQPERRGK

-2355 RQSTSGPGSIDQ
+2355 RQSTSGPGSTDQ
-2367 PQKPALATKNLADT
+2367 PQKPALATKTLADT

-2395 KAVADTRQ
+2395 KSVADTRQ
-2403 RKPVKGKPEAESGK
+2403 RKPVKGKPEAESGR

-2427 PTPPSPTNICPI
+2427 PTPPSPTNLCPI

-2478 VGSGHAFPTEQN
+2478 VGSGHASPTEQN

-2514 PPPLPSSSPPHLSFS
+2514 PPPLPSSSPP
-2529 PLSSSPPPLPSSS
+2529 
-2542 PPHLSFSPLSSSPPP
+2542 
-2557 LPSSSHPPLSPS
+2557 PLSPS
-2569 TLSSSPPPSSFVMP
+2569 TLSSSPPPSSFTMP

-2600 PLLDTQPQSINVQAA
+2600 PLLDNQPQSINVQAA

-2625 PPIPTESVPMSPNP
+2625 PPILTESVPMSPNP

-2666 LEAPTTMPVLGIRR
+2666 LEAPTTMPVLGIHR

-2709 MDTESDDD
+2709 MDTDSDDD

-2729 PRGIVGNPS
+2729 TRGIVGNPS

-2778 FKYNLGSC
+2778 FKHNLGSC

-2943 QANVSRSKAVR
+2943 QANVSRSKAVH

>member
-1 MGYQRNTKREGERES
+1 
-16 TYSINMTRH
+16 MTRH

-77 RPQPEGSDRHHS
+77 RPQPEGSDRRHS

-115 IKVLMGSEVE
+115 IKVCVCVCLPMFSSSLYVFPMFIQCSQYVLQVLMGSEVE

-180 EPQAESGEKA
+180 EAQAEAGEKA
-190 QLDTGQER
+190 QLDTGQEK

-254 EAGLSPYGEMPFV
+254 EAGLSPYGEMSFV
-267 CAMYAMPSL
+267 CSMYAMPSL
-276 SEPAYPPAILSFTE
+276 SEPAYPPAILSFSE
-290 PAYAVDPLRVGV
+290 PVYAVDPLRVGV

-320 MVAHPSHLKHRSY
+320 MAPHPSYLKHRSY
-333 PGSPASPLSQNSPS
+333 PGSPASPLSQNTPS

-408 EDRGAVGERAEE
+408 EERGAVGERAEE

-450 EVRGRGSEETT
+450 EVSGGGSEEAT

-542 DGTGLTHHISS
+542 DGTGSPRLTSMSFPFAPDMGNLTHHTSS

-598 EEEEERMIPA
+598 EEEEEEEEEEERMIPA

-671 EEEVEAKVEIEE
+671 EEEEVEAKVEIEE

-702 EEEEEEGEGKA
+702 EEEEDEGEGKA

-787 PQPEIRPEHHRT
+787 PQPETRPEAHST
-799 ELSQSQIRPSLINPR
+799 ELSQSQSSPSLINPP
-814 GDKEPRPEPSQPQPA
+814 GDKEPRPEPPQPQPA

-850 EMETSSEFSDPPVT
+850 EMETSSEFSDPPVP

-878 KPSTTPYPASITP
+878 KPSTTPYPVSITP

-914 FALAPNAKAATV
+914 FAPAPNAKSATV
-926 CTTNTNPATASN
+926 CTTKTNPATAST

-958 LEMNPATGSTP
+958 LEMNPATVSTP
-969 NTNSALAPNA
+969 NTNSALTPNA

-990 PAAASTPKTTPVTP
+990 PATASTPKTTPGTCSTPNPTVTP

-1016 SHSNPVTLANLPSHN
+1016 SHSN
-1031 SPVTLATEAGQ
+1031 PVTLATEAGQ

-1053 TVREEDKRRGEKR
+1053 TVREEDKRSGEKR

-1076 GQDKQSGGEREK
+1076 GKDKQSG
-1088 DKQIGGERGKDKQ
+1088 
-1101 SSGEREKNKQSS
+1101 
-1113 GERGKDKQSSGERE
+1113 
-1127 KNKQSSGERGKD
+1127 GERGKD

-1154 ERGKDKQSGGER
+1154 ERGKDKQSSGER
-1166 EKDKQSGGERVKDK
+1166 GKDK

-1189 KQSSGEREK
+1189 KQSGGERRK
-1198 NKQSSGERGKDKQ
+1198 DKQSSGERGKDKQ
-1211 SGGEREKDEQST
+1211 RAAEREKDEQST

-1243 KPHPSKSDT
+1243 KPHLSKSDT

-1281 LLVSVM
+1281 LLVSVL

-1360 PAQENLRENTLSTEE
+1360 PAQENLRENTLSTED

-1398 TDAGGRRG
+1398 TDAGGRRGVGGWG

-1468 EENNSLCGRPD
+1468 EDNNSLCGRPD

-1522 VSNLQSRP
+1522 ISNLQSRP

-1536 NNNDSVF
+1536 NNNNDSVF

-1574 SNIPITEVRPQAAA
+1574 SNIPLTEVRPQAAA

-1616 GRVSPLGGKPQTV
+1616 GRVSPPGGKPQTV

-1656 ADLAISLLGGAFGP
+1656 ADLAISLLGGAFGS

-1733 VEKVQVSKELS
+1733 VEKVQVSQELS

-1757 SQEFPP
+1757 SQVFPP

-1785 NTVEKVQV
+1785 DTVEKVHV
-1793 FHETSPSMSKDTEE
+1793 FHETSPSMSKDTEKKFQVSQEIYPSMSKDTVE

-1839 NTVKKVQVSQET
+1839 NTVEKVQVSQET

-1886 ISPSVS
+1886 TSPSVS

-1907 SVGKDT
+1907 SVGKDIVEKVQVSQET
-1913 IEEVQVFQEPS
+1913 SPSVSKDTVEKVQVFQEPS

-1934 VEVSQETSP
+1934 VEVSQEISP
-1943 SMSKEIVEKVQFS
+1943 SMSEEIVEKVQFS

-1980 VGKDTVEKVNISQE
+1980 VGKDTI
-1994 TSPSLSKDTV
+1994 
-2004 EKVQVFQEP
+2004 
-2013 SLSAGKDTVEKV
+2013 
-2025 EVSQEMSPSMSK
+2025 
-2037 EIVEKVQFS
+2037 
-2046 QECSPSVNKNI
+2046 
-2057 VENVQV
+2057 
-2063 SQETSPSVG
+2063 
-2072 KDTVEKVD
+2072 EKVD

-2102 SALSVGKD
+2102 SALSVG
-2110 TVEKVQVFQE
+2110 
-2120 TFPSVSKDT
+2120 
-2129 VEKVQ
+2129 
-2134 VFQES
+2134 
-2139 ALLGGKDTIE
+2139 
-2149 EVKVFKETSPSVGNN
+2149 
-2164 TVEKVKVSQE
+2164 
-2174 TSPSVSKD
+2174 KD

-2239 VESVKKLSSQPQP
+2239 VESVKKLCSQPQP

-2268 QTTDRHIDQPK
+2268 QATDRHIDQLK

-2289 SVCISGESEVEERAE
+2289 SVYISGESEVKERAE

-2334 PQPEKREK
+2334 PQPERRGK
-2342 QRKQSRDRPSQLR
+2342 QRKQSRDRPSQLL
-2355 RQSTSGPGSIDQ
+2355 RQSTSGPGSTDQ
-2367 PQKPALATKNLADT
+2367 PQKPSLATKTLADT

-2395 KAVADTRQ
+2395 KSVAYTRQ
-2403 RKPVKGKPEAESGK
+2403 RTPVKGKPEAESGR

-2427 PTPPSPTNICPI
+2427 PTPPSPTNLCPI

-2478 VGSGHAFPTEQN
+2478 VGSGHASPTEQN

-2514 PPPLPSSSPPHLSFS
+2514 PPPLPSSSP
-2529 PLSSSPPPLPSSS
+2529 
-2542 PPHLSFSPLSSSPPP
+2542 
-2557 LPSSSHPPLSPS
+2557 PPLSPS

-2615 SATLSTTPKH
+2615 SATLSTTPNALPKH
-2625 PPIPTESVPMSPNP
+2625 PPIPTESVPMSPTP
-2639 SSFPSPPT
+2639 SSFPSPST

-2709 MDTESDDD
+2709 MDTDSDDD

-2729 PRGIVGNPS
+2729 PRGTVGNPS

-2902 PVEAS
+2902 PVEPS

-2943 QANVSRSKAVR
+2943 QANVSRSKAAH

>member
-1 MGYQRNTKREGERES
+1 MPGESSHRSVPKERHPELGAEQ
-16 TYSINMTRH
+16 TGLPEPDMTRH

-62 GPRLVRATPSSSATP
+62 GPRMVRATPSSSATP
-77 RPQPEGSDRHHS
+77 RPQPEGSDRRHS

-157 CRQSSQAIPL
+157 CGQSSQVIPL

-180 EPQAESGEKA
+180 EPQAEAGEKL

-233 SPPSSEPVTVDVSL
+233 PLPSSD
-247 TGSSSPL
+247 PL
-254 EAGLSPYGEMPFV
+254 EAGLSPYVEMPFV

-320 MVAHPSHLKHRSY
+320 MAAHPSHLKHRSY

-347 DSEDLCSPL
+347 DSEDLYSPL

-377 CTSPNLLLAE
+377 CISPNLLLAE

-450 EVRGRGSEETT
+450 EVRGRRSEEST

-493 GESEGSLCPAED
+493 GESEASLCPVED

-542 DGTGLTHHISS
+542 DGADSPRLTSISFPFAPDMGNLSHHTSS
-553 VNPASPKLPLDT
+553 VNPASPNLTLDT

-598 EEEEERMIPA
+598 EEEEEEERMIPA

-656 GEEEGDVEDDDEDDD
+656 GEEEGDVEDDDEDDDD

-759 GEEDERL
+759 GEEDEQL
-766 YSTERHAEPP
+766 YSTERHAEPPTGPPTGPLTGPP

-787 PQPEIRPEHHRT
+787 PQPETRPEAHST
-799 ELSQSQIRPSLINPR
+799 ELSQSQSRPSLINPP
-814 GDKEPRPEPSQPQPA
+814 GDKEPLPEDPPGPKPPQPQPA

-850 EMETSSEFSDPPVT
+850 EMETSSESSDPPVPA
-864 SPSQESPSVSTLTP
+864 PSQQSPSVSTLTP
-878 KPSTTPYPASITP
+878 KPSTTPYPPSITP

-902 TKPASLSNPNTN
+902 TKPASLSNLDTN
-914 FALAPNAKAATV
+914 FAPAPNAKSATV
-926 CTTNTNPATASN
+926 CTTNTNPATAST
-938 PQNNSATASTP
+938 PQNNYATSSTP

-958 LEMNPATGSTP
+958 LEMNPATVSTP

-990 PAAASTPKTTPVTP
+990 LATASTPKTTPGTCSTPNPAATP
-1004 NTNPAATIEETA
+1004 NTNPAATIKETA
-1016 SHSNPVTLANLPSHN
+1016 SHSNPVTLATLPSHN

-1053 TVREEDKRRGEKR
+1053 TVKEEDKRSGAKR
-1066 EKDKQSSGER
+1066 EKDKQS
-1076 GQDKQSGGEREK
+1076 
-1088 DKQIGGERGKDKQ
+1088 GGERGKDKQ
-1101 SSGEREKNKQSS
+1101 SSG
-1113 GERGKDKQSSGERE
+1113 D
-1127 KNKQSSGERGKD
+1127 RGKD

-1154 ERGKDKQSGGER
+1154 DRGKDKQSSRERGKDKQSSGDRG
-1166 EKDKQSGGERVKDK
+1166 KDKQS
-1180 QSGGERGKD
+1180 SGERGKD
-1189 KQSSGEREK
+1189 KQSSGERGK
-1198 NKQSSGERGKDKQ
+1198 DKQSSGERGKDKQ
-1211 SGGEREKDEQST
+1211 RGAEREKDEQST

-1243 KPHPSKSDT
+1243 KPRPSKSDT

-1261 PRKPLPR
+1261 PHKPLPR

-1281 LLVSVM
+1281 LLVSVL

-1360 PAQENLRENTLSTEE
+1360 PAQENLRENTLSTED
-1375 GGPVALGSPHT
+1375 GGPGALGSPHT

-1398 TDAGGRRG
+1398 TDAGGRRGDGDWRADRRGLGAGAGAWG

-1435 VGQTIGQTIGQT
+1435 VGQTIGQT

-1458 DEVDDIMGDE
+1458 DEVDDIIGDE
-1468 EENNSLCGRPD
+1468 EDNNSLCGRPD

-1487 GEGVPESNLSSWRSI
+1487 REGVPESNLSSWRSI

-1522 VSNLQSRP
+1522 VSNLQSHP
-1530 ENKEQE
+1530 ENKEEQE
-1536 NNNDSVF
+1536 NSNNDSVF
-1543 LSSGMPTCVTLNAL
+1543 PSSGMPTCVTLNAL
-1557 SEEVRHQSQSVS
+1557 SEEMRHQRQSVS

-1574 SNIPITEVRPQAAA
+1574 SNIPLTEVRPQAAA
-1588 ASDRPTTSTDSST
+1588 ASDRPTTSTGSST

-1616 GRVSPLGGKPQTV
+1616 GRVSPPRGKPQTV
-1629 SDQSS
+1629 SDQSP

-1656 ADLAISLLGGAFGP
+1656 ADLTLSLLGGAFGS

-1678 NSKSGRLP
+1678 NSKSGRLS
-1686 QETSPSMRKDTVEN
+1686 QETSPSMRKDRVEN

-1715 VEKVK
+1715 VEKVQ

-1733 VEKVQVSKELS
+1733 VEKVQVSQELS

-1750 TVEMVQV
+1750 TVEKVQV
-1757 SQEFPP
+1757 SQESSL
-1763 SVGKD
+1763 SVSKD

-1779 FLSLGK
+1779 FLSVGK
-1785 NTVEKVQV
+1785 DTVEKVQV
-1793 FHETSPSMSKDTEE
+1793 FHEISPSMSKDTEEKFQVSQEISPSMSKDTVE

-1831 ETSLWVGK
+1831 ETSLSVSKDTVEKVQVSQETSPSVGK
-1839 NTVKKVQVSQET
+1839 NIVEKVQVSQET

-1863 QVFQESSL
+1863 QV
-1871 SVGKNTVEKVQVSQE
+1871 SQE
-1886 ISPSVS
+1886 TSPSVS
-1892 KDTVEKVQVSQETSP
+1892 KDTVEKVQVLQES
-1907 SVGKDT
+1907 
-1913 IEEVQVFQEPS
+1913 S
-1924 LSVGKDTVEK
+1924 LSLGKDTVEK
-1934 VEVSQETSP
+1934 VEVSQET
-1943 SMSKEIVEKVQFS
+1943 F
-1956 QECSP
+1956 P

-1973 SQETSPS
+1973 SQETSPL
-1980 VGKDTVEKVNISQE
+1980 VGKEKVEKVKVSQE
-1994 TSPSLSKDTV
+1994 TSPSVRKDTV
-2004 EKVQVFQEP
+2004 EKVQVFQE
-2013 SLSAGKDTVEKV
+2013 L
-2025 EVSQEMSPSMSK
+2025 
-2037 EIVEKVQFS
+2037 
-2046 QECSPSVNKNI
+2046 
-2057 VENVQV
+2057 
-2063 SQETSPSVG
+2063 
-2072 KDTVEKVD
+2072 
-2080 ISQETSPSVSKDT
+2080 
-2093 VEKGQVSQE
+2093 
-2102 SALSVGKD
+2102 
-2110 TVEKVQVFQE
+2110 
-2120 TFPSVSKDT
+2120 
-2129 VEKVQ
+2129 
-2134 VFQES
+2134 
-2139 ALLGGKDTIE
+2139 ALLEGKDTIE
-2149 EVKVFKETSPSVGNN
+2149 EVQVFEEISPSVSND
-2164 TVEKVKVSQE
+2164 TVEKVQVSQE

-2211 SPSVSKDTVEKVQVV
+2211 S
-2226 QESSLSLS
+2226 LSLL

-2239 VESVKKLSSQPQP
+2239 VESVKKLCSLPQP
-2252 EETEPQTMS
+2252 EETEPQTVS
-2261 QREGGGG
+2261 QREGDGG
-2268 QTTDRHIDQPK
+2268 QTTEKHIDQPK

-2304 ERFSPTES
+2304 ERFSPTEN
-2312 IPEPAQR
+2312 IPEPAQG

-2334 PQPEKREK
+2334 PQPERRGK

-2355 RQSTSGPGSIDQ
+2355 RQSTSGPGSTDQ
-2367 PQKPALATKNLADT
+2367 PQEPALPAKTLADA

-2386 QKNTNTRGQ
+2386 QKNKNMRGQ
-2395 KAVADTRQ
+2395 KSVADTRQ
-2403 RKPVKGKPEAESGK
+2403 RTPVKGKPEAESER

-2427 PTPPSPTNICPI
+2427 PTPPSPTNLCPT

-2446 QEVNTEVHQIMLDNR
+2446 QEVNTEVHQKMLDNR

-2478 VGSGHAFPTEQN
+2478 VGSGHASPTEQN
-2490 RSSSPPPLPSS
+2490 RSSFPPPLPSS

-2514 PPPLPSSSPPHLSFS
+2514 PPPLPSSSPPPLSPS
-2529 PLSSSPPPLPSSS
+2529 PLSSSPPP
-2542 PPHLSFSPLSSSPPP
+2542 
-2557 LPSSSHPPLSPS
+2557 S
-2569 TLSSSPPPSSFVMP
+2569 TFAMP

-2600 PLLDTQPQSINVQAA
+2600 TVQPVTPLLDTQPQSTNVQAA
-2615 SATLSTTPKH
+2615 SATLSTTPIALPKH
-2625 PPIPTESVPMSPNP
+2625 PPIPTESVPMSPTP

-2647 SALASTPSFTQPTQ
+2647 SALPSTPSFTQPTQ
-2661 ESLPR
+2661 ESLPQ
-2666 LEAPTTMPVLGIRR
+2666 LEAPTTMPVLDIRR

-2685 PNLLTKPNR
+2685 SQSQPQPNLLTEPNR
-2694 QVKTGQSQSPQDRDG
+2694 QVKTGQSQSSQDRDG
-2709 MDTESDDD
+2709 MDTDSDDD
-2717 ATAVPL
+2717 DTAVPL
-2723 RHHMTQ
+2723 RCHMTQ

-2738 HKESGSSN
+2738 HNESGSSN
-2746 QREILLHSSCQTTER
+2746 QREILLHSSCQPTER

-2786 NESESDGSVPELE
+2786 NESESEGSVPELE
-2799 EPEGV
+2799 EPVGV
-2804 PLRSSEPQPISP
+2804 LLRSSEPQPISP
-2816 ADEGINRPKQS
+2816 ADEGVNRPKQS

-2902 PVEAS
+2902 PVEPS
-2907 PLAPPAPPSLTIKE
+2907 PLEPPAPPSLTIKE

>member
-1 MGYQRNTKREGERES
+1 MPGESSHRSVPKERHPELGAEQ
-16 TYSINMTRH
+16 TGLPETDMTRH

-62 GPRLVRATPSSSATP
+62 GPRVVRATPSSSATP
-77 RPQPEGSDRHHS
+77 RPQPEGSDRRHS

-157 CRQSSQAIPL
+157 CGQSSQVIPL

-180 EPQAESGEKA
+180 EPQAEAGEKL

-233 SPPSSEPVTVDVSL
+233 SLPSSEPVTVDVSL
-247 TGSSSPL
+247 TDSLSPL
-254 EAGLSPYGEMPFV
+254 EAGLSPYVEMPFV

-320 MVAHPSHLKHRSY
+320 MAAHPSHLKHRSY

-377 CTSPNLLLAE
+377 CISPNLLLAE

-450 EVRGRGSEETT
+450 EVRGRRSEEAT

-493 GESEGSLCPAED
+493 GESEGSLFPAED

-531 EELYPPITNPE
+531 EELYPPITIPE
-542 DGTGLTHHISS
+542 DRADSPRLTSISFPFAPDMGNLSHHTSS
-553 VNPASPKLPLDT
+553 VNPASPNLTLDT

-598 EEEEERMIPA
+598 EEEEEERMIPA

-656 GEEEGDVEDDDEDDD
+656 GEEEGDVEDDDEDDDD

-776 TGPPTEPHQAK
+776 TGPPTGPLTGPPTGPPTEPHQAK
-787 PQPEIRPEHHRT
+787 PQPETRPEAHST
-799 ELSQSQIRPSLINPR
+799 ELSQSQSRPSLINPP
-814 GDKEPRPEPSQPQPA
+814 GDKEPLPEDPPGPKPPQPQPA

-850 EMETSSEFSDPPVT
+850 EMETSSESSDPPVPA
-864 SPSQESPSVSTLTP
+864 PSQESPSVSTLTP

-902 TKPASLSNPNTN
+902 TKPASLSNLDTN
-914 FALAPNAKAATV
+914 FAPAPNAKSATV
-926 CTTNTNPATASN
+926 CTTNTNPATAST
-938 PQNNSATASTP
+938 PQNNYATSSTP

-958 LEMNPATGSTP
+958 LEMNPATVSTP

-990 PAAASTPKTTPVTP
+990 LATASTPKTTPGTCSTPNPAATP

-1016 SHSNPVTLANLPSHN
+1016 SHSNPVTLATLPSHN

-1053 TVREEDKRRGEKR
+1053 MVREEDKRSGAKR
-1066 EKDKQSSGER
+1066 E
-1076 GQDKQSGGEREK
+1076 
-1088 DKQIGGERGKDKQ
+1088 
-1101 SSGEREKNKQSS
+1101 
-1113 GERGKDKQSSGERE
+1113 
-1127 KNKQSSGERGKD
+1127 KD

-1154 ERGKDKQSGGER
+1154 DRGKD
-1166 EKDKQSGGERVKDK
+1166 
-1180 QSGGERGKD
+1180 
-1189 KQSSGEREK
+1189 
-1198 NKQSSGERGKDKQ
+1198 KQSSGERGKDKQ
-1211 SGGEREKDEQST
+1211 LGAEREKDEQST

-1243 KPHPSKSDT
+1243 KPRPSKSDT

-1261 PRKPLPR
+1261 PHKPLPR

-1281 LLVSVM
+1281 LLVSVL

-1360 PAQENLRENTLSTEE
+1360 PAQENLRENTLSTED
-1375 GGPVALGSPHT
+1375 GGPGALGSPHT

-1398 TDAGGRRG
+1398 TDAGGRRGDGGWRADRRGLGAGAGAWG

-1458 DEVDDIMGDE
+1458 DEVDDIIGDE
-1468 EENNSLCGRPD
+1468 EDNNSLCGRPD

-1522 VSNLQSRP
+1522 VSNLQSHP
-1530 ENKEQE
+1530 ENKEEQE
-1536 NNNDSVF
+1536 NSNNDSVF
-1543 LSSGMPTCVTLNAL
+1543 PSSGMPTCVTLNAL

-1574 SNIPITEVRPQAAA
+1574 SNIPLTEVRPQAAA
-1588 ASDRPTTSTDSST
+1588 ASDRPTTSTNSST
-1601 HQSDIRQASSSMESP
+1601 HQSDIRQASSSMENP
-1616 GRVSPLGGKPQTV
+1616 GRVSPPGGKPQTV
-1629 SDQSS
+1629 SDQSP

-1641 SRPNSNTDINPAVKQ
+1641 SRPNSNTDIKPAVKQ
-1656 ADLAISLLGGAFGP
+1656 ADLALSLLDGAFGS

-1678 NSKSGRLP
+1678 NSKSGRLS
-1686 QETSPSMRKDTVEN
+1686 QETSTSMRKDTVEN

-1715 VEKVK
+1715 VEKVQ
-1720 VSQETSPSVSKVT
+1720 VSQETSPSVGKDT
-1733 VEKVQVSKELS
+1733 VEKVQVSQESS
-1744 LSVGKD
+1744 LSV
-1750 TVEMVQV
+1750 
-1757 SQEFPP
+1757 S
-1763 SVGKD
+1763 KD

-1779 FLSLGK
+1779 FLSVGK
-1785 NTVEKVQV
+1785 DTVEKVQV
-1793 FHETSPSMSKDTEE
+1793 FHEISPSMSKDTEEKFQVSQEISPSMSKDTEEKFQVSQEISPSMSKDTVE

-1831 ETSLWVGK
+1831 ETSLSVSKDTVEKVQVSQEMSPSVGK
-1839 NTVKKVQVSQET
+1839 NIVEKVQVSQETSPSVSKDTVEKVQVSQET

-1871 SVGKNTVEKVQVSQE
+1871 S
-1886 ISPSVS
+1886 
-1892 KDTVEKVQVSQETSP
+1892 
-1907 SVGKDT
+1907 
-1913 IEEVQVFQEPS
+1913 
-1924 LSVGKDTVEK
+1924 LGKDTVEK
-1934 VEVSQETSP
+1934 VEVSQETSSSVSKDTVEKVQVSQGTSPSMSKDTVEKFHVSQDISP
-1943 SMSKEIVEKVQFS
+1943 SMSKETVEKVKFS

-1980 VGKDTVEKVNISQE
+1980 VGKEKVEKVKVSQE
-1994 TSPSLSKDTV
+1994 TSPSVRKDTV
-2004 EKVQVFQEP
+2004 EKVQVFQE
-2013 SLSAGKDTVEKV
+2013 L
-2025 EVSQEMSPSMSK
+2025 
-2037 EIVEKVQFS
+2037 
-2046 QECSPSVNKNI
+2046 
-2057 VENVQV
+2057 
-2063 SQETSPSVG
+2063 
-2072 KDTVEKVD
+2072 
-2080 ISQETSPSVSKDT
+2080 
-2093 VEKGQVSQE
+2093 
-2102 SALSVGKD
+2102 ALLEGKD
-2110 TVEKVQVFQE
+2110 TVEKVQ
-2120 TFPSVSKDT
+2120 
-2129 VEKVQ
+2129 
-2134 VFQES
+2134 
-2139 ALLGGKDTIE
+2139 
-2149 EVKVFKETSPSVGNN
+2149 
-2164 TVEKVKVSQE
+2164 VSQE

-2201 VEKVQVSQET
+2201 VEKVQVVHET
-2211 SPSVSKDTVEKVQVV
+2211 
-2226 QESSLSLS
+2226 SLSLS

-2239 VESVKKLSSQPQP
+2239 VESVKKLCSLPQP
-2252 EETEPQTMS
+2252 EETEPQTVS
-2261 QREGGGG
+2261 QREGDGG

-2279 MSVALEGQES
+2279 MSMALEGQES

-2304 ERFSPTES
+2304 ERFSPTEN
-2312 IPEPAQR
+2312 IPEPAQG
-2319 QTPEGELSTEKAITP
+2319 QAPEGELSTEKAITP
-2334 PQPEKREK
+2334 PQPERRGK

-2355 RQSTSGPGSIDQ
+2355 RQSTSGPGSTDQ
-2367 PQKPALATKNLADT
+2367 PQEPTLPAKTLADA

-2386 QKNTNTRGQ
+2386 QKNKNMRGQ
-2395 KAVADTRQ
+2395 KSVADTRQ
-2403 RKPVKGKPEAESGK
+2403 RTPVKGKPEAESER

-2427 PTPPSPTNICPI
+2427 PTPPSPTNLCPI

-2446 QEVNTEVHQIMLDNR
+2446 QEVKTEVHQKILDNR

-2478 VGSGHAFPTEQN
+2478 VGSGHASPTEQN

-2514 PPPLPSSSPPHLSFS
+2514 PPPLPSSSPPPLSPS
-2529 PLSSSPPPLPSSS
+2529 PLSSSPPP
-2542 PPHLSFSPLSSSPPP
+2542 
-2557 LPSSSHPPLSPS
+2557 S
-2569 TLSSSPPPSSFVMP
+2569 TFAMP

-2600 PLLDTQPQSINVQAA
+2600 TVQPVTPLLDTQPQSTNVQAA
-2615 SATLSTTPKH
+2615 SATLSTTPIALPKH
-2625 PPIPTESVPMSPNP
+2625 PPIPTESVPMSPTP

-2647 SALASTPSFTQPTQ
+2647 SALPSTPSFTQPTQ

-2666 LEAPTTMPVLGIRR
+2666 LEAPTTMPVLDIRR
-2680 QVQPQ
+2680 QLQPQSQSQPQ
-2685 PNLLTKPNR
+2685 PNLLTEPNR

-2709 MDTESDDD
+2709 MDTDSDDD
-2717 ATAVPL
+2717 DTAVPL
-2723 RHHMTQ
+2723 RCHMTQ

-2738 HKESGSSN
+2738 HNESGSSN
-2746 QREILLHSSCQTTER
+2746 QRDILLHSSCQPTER

-2786 NESESDGSVPELE
+2786 NESESEGSVPELE
-2799 EPEGV
+2799 EPVGV
-2804 PLRSSEPQPISP
+2804 PLISSEPQPISP

-2902 PVEAS
+2902 PVEPS
-2907 PLAPPAPPSLTIKE
+2907 PLEPPAPPSLTIKE

>member
-1 MGYQRNTKREGERES
+1 MPGESSRRSVPKERHPELGAEQ
-16 TYSINMTRH
+16 TGLPEPDMTRH
-25 ASTDSTPSDSGSTP
+25 ASTDSTP

-77 RPQPEGSDRHHS
+77 RPQPEGSDRRHS
-89 NTIRLS
+89 NTVRLS

-139 MGQEALLK
+139 MGQETLLK

-157 CRQSSQAIPL
+157 CGQSSQAIPL

-173 EVPNPPS
+173 EVPKPPL
-180 EPQAESGEKA
+180 EPQAEAGEKA

-198 DNSPLTPKM
+198 DNSPLTPKL
-207 EQEQERI
+207 EQEQERS
-214 PVLPISPLLTPL
+214 PVLPIRPL

-247 TGSSSPL
+247 MGSLSPL
-254 EAGLSPYGEMPFV
+254 EAGLSPYDEMSFV
-267 CAMYAMPSL
+267 CSMYAMPSL

-320 MVAHPSHLKHRSY
+320 MAARPLHLKHRSY
-333 PGSPASPLSQNSPS
+333 PGSPASPLSPNS

-387 EVQEAP
+387 DVQEAP

-450 EVRGRGSEETT
+450 EVRGRRSEEVT

-481 SSGRSTDSQEEG
+481 SSGRSTDSQEDG

-521 LELELQACVA
+521 LELELQACVS
-531 EELYPPITNPE
+531 EELYPPITNPDD
-542 DGTGLTHHISS
+542 DGADSPRLTSISFPFAPDMGNLS
-553 VNPASPKLPLDT
+553 PHTSCVNPASSNLTMDT

-598 EEEEERMIPA
+598 EEEESMIPA

-637 EGGEGNDRNEGN
+637 EGGEGNDRN

-656 GEEEGDVEDDDEDDD
+656 GEEEGDVEDDDEDD

-688 AIEEEVDEEEGEDV
+688 VIEEEVDEEEGEDV
-702 EEEEEEGEGKA
+702 EDEEEEEEGEGKA

-737 GLDESFCFHDD
+737 GLDESFCFQDD

-776 TGPPTEPHQAK
+776 TVPPTGPPTGSPTELHQAK
-787 PQPEIRPEHHRT
+787 PQPETRPEAYST
-799 ELSQSQIRPSLINPR
+799 ELSQSQSRLSLINPP
-814 GDKEPRPEPSQPQPA
+814 GDKEPRPEDPPGPRPPQPA
-829 LAPAQLA
+829 LAPAQPA
-836 ESAHPKSSNSGSGS
+836 ESAHPESSNSSSGS
-850 EMETSSEFSDPPVT
+850 EMEISSESSDPPVPA
-864 SPSQESPSVSTLTP
+864 PSQESPYVSTLTP
-878 KPSTTPYPASITP
+878 KLSTTPYPAFTTP
-891 KTTPATVSTPK
+891 NTTPATVSTPK
-902 TKPASLSNPNTN
+902 TKAESLSNPNTKC
-914 FALAPNAKAATV
+914 APAPNAKSATV
-926 CTTNTNPATASN
+926 CTTNTNPATAST
-938 PQNNSATASTP
+938 PQNNSATSSTF
-949 KTNPATVCT
+949 KTNPATVCRP
-958 LEMNPATGSTP
+958 EINPATVSTP
-969 NTNSALAPNA
+969 NTNSAPAPNA
-979 KSPTACTTNTN
+979 KSATACTTNTN
-990 PAAASTPKTTPVTP
+990 PATASTPKTTPGTCSTPNPAATPKTNPAATPNTNPAATPNTNPAATPNTNPAATPNTKPGATPNTKPAATPNTKPAATPNTNPAATPKTNTAVTPKTNTAATP

-1016 SHSNPVTLANLPSHN
+1016 SHSNPVILATQPSHN
-1031 SPVTLATEAGQ
+1031 SPVTLATGAGQ
-1042 AKAAAEEVQAG
+1042 AKAVAEEVQAG
-1053 TVREEDKRRGEKR
+1053 TVREEDKRSSAKR
-1066 EKDKQSSGER
+1066 EKDKQS
-1076 GQDKQSGGEREK
+1076 D
-1088 DKQIGGERGKDKQ
+1088 GERGKDKQ
-1101 SSGEREKNKQSS
+1101 SSGER
-1113 GERGKDKQSSGERE
+1113 RKDKQSSGER
-1127 KNKQSSGERGKD
+1127 RKD
-1139 KQSGGERGKDKQSSG
+1139 KQSGGDREKDKQSSG
-1154 ERGKDKQSGGER
+1154 ERGKDKQSGW
-1166 EKDKQSGGERVKDK
+1166 
-1180 QSGGERGKD
+1180 ERGKD
-1189 KQSSGEREK
+1189 KQSD
-1198 NKQSSGERGKDKQ
+1198 GERGKDKQ
-1211 SGGEREKDEQST
+1211 SGGERENNEQST

-1243 KPHPSKSDT
+1243 KPRPSKSDT

-1276 IRSKP
+1276 VRSKP
-1281 LLVSVM
+1281 LLVSVL

-1292 NENSSAEGVDSHQ
+1292 NANSSAEGVDSHQ

-1320 PLLSY
+1320 PLLSC

-1360 PAQENLRENTLSTEE
+1360 PAQENLRENTLSTED
-1375 GGPVALGSPHT
+1375 GGPGALGSPHT

-1406 AGEAQSLSLGQG
+1406 DGGLRADRRGLGAESGSWGAGEALSLSLGQG
-1418 CGLEAQSLLLC
+1418 CGLEAQSLLLY
-1429 EVEGHA
+1429 EVEGHTI
-1435 VGQTIGQTIGQT
+1435 GQTIGQKIGQT

-1458 DEVDDIMGDE
+1458 DEVGDIMGDE
-1468 EENNSLCGRPD
+1468 EDNNSLCGRPD

-1522 VSNLQSRP
+1522 VSNLQSHP
-1530 ENKEQE
+1530 ENKEEQE
-1536 NNNDSVF
+1536 NNNNVSVF
-1543 LSSGMPTCVTLNAL
+1543 LSSGMPTCMTLNAL
-1557 SEEVRHQSQSVS
+1557 SEDVRQKSQSVC

-1574 SNIPITEVRPQAAA
+1574 SNIPLTEVRSQAAA
-1588 ASDRPTTSTDSST
+1588 ASDRPSTSTDSST
-1601 HQSDIRQASSSMESP
+1601 HQSDIRQPSLSMESP
-1616 GRVSPLGGKPQTV
+1616 GRVSPPGGKPQTV
-1629 SDQSS
+1629 SDQSP

-1656 ADLAISLLGGAFGP
+1656 ADPALSLLGGAFGS

-1678 NSKSGRLP
+1678 NSKSGRLS
-1686 QETSPSMRKDTVEN
+1686 QETSRSLKKDTVEN

-1715 VEKVK
+1715 VEKV
-1720 VSQETSPSVSKVT
+1720 Q
-1733 VEKVQVSKELS
+1733 
-1744 LSVGKD
+1744 
-1750 TVEMVQV
+1750 
-1757 SQEFPP
+1757 
-1763 SVGKD
+1763 
-1768 TVKNVHVSQEF
+1768 
-1779 FLSLGK
+1779 
-1785 NTVEKVQV
+1785 
-1793 FHETSPSMSKDTEE
+1793 
-1807 KVQFS
+1807 
-1812 QECSPSVSKNIVE
+1812 I
-1825 NVQVSQ
+1825 
-1831 ETSLWVGK
+1831 
-1839 NTVKKVQVSQET
+1839 
-1851 SPSVSKDTVEKV
+1851 
-1863 QVFQESSL
+1863 
-1871 SVGKNTVEKVQVSQE
+1871 SQE

-1892 KDTVEKVQVSQETSP
+1892 KDTVEKVQVSQESSLSVGNDTVEKVQVSQESSI

-1913 IEEVQVFQEPS
+1913 VKKVQVSQYVFQSVGKDTVEKVQVFHETSPSMSKDIVENVQVFQETS

-1934 VEVSQETSP
+1934 VQVSKETSP
-1943 SMSKEIVEKVQFS
+1943 SVGKDTVEKVKVF
-1956 QECSP
+1956 QESAL
-1961 SVSKNIVENVQV
+1961 SVGKDPVEKVQV

-1980 VGKDTVEKVNISQE
+1980 VGKDTVEKV
-1994 TSPSLSKDTV
+1994 
-2004 EKVQVFQEP
+2004 
-2013 SLSAGKDTVEKV
+2013 
-2025 EVSQEMSPSMSK
+2025 
-2037 EIVEKVQFS
+2037 
-2046 QECSPSVNKNI
+2046 
-2057 VENVQV
+2057 QV
-2063 SQETSPSVG
+2063 SQESPLSVG
-2072 KDTVEKVD
+2072 KDTVDRVQVY
-2080 ISQETSPSVSKDT
+2080 QETSPSI
-2093 VEKGQVSQE
+2093 
-2102 SALSVGKD
+2102 GKD
-2110 TVEKVQVFQE
+2110 TVEKVQVSPKTSPPVGKDTVEKAQVSQE
-2120 TFPSVSKDT
+2120 TFPSVRKDT
-2129 VEKVQ
+2129 
-2134 VFQES
+2134 
-2139 ALLGGKDTIE
+2139 L
-2149 EVKVFKETSPSVGNN
+2149 
-2164 TVEKVKVSQE
+2164 
-2174 TSPSVSKD
+2174 
-2182 TVEKVQVSKESS
+2182 EKVQVSKESS

-2211 SPSVSKDTVEKVQVV
+2211 SPSMGKYTVENVQVF
-2226 QESSLSLS
+2226 QESSLS
-2234 VGKDT
+2234 VVKDT
-2239 VESVKKLSSQPQP
+2239 VESVKKLCSQPQP
-2252 EETEPQTMS
+2252 EETEPQTVS
-2261 QREGGGG
+2261 QKEGGGG
-2268 QTTDRHIDQPK
+2268 QKTDRHIDQPK
-2279 MSVALEGQES
+2279 TSGALEEQES
-2289 SVCISGESEVEERAE
+2289 SVCISGEREVEEIAE

-2312 IPEPAQR
+2312 VPEPAQR

-2334 PQPEKREK
+2334 PQPGR
-2342 QRKQSRDRPSQLR
+2342 RGKQSRDRPSQPR
-2355 RQSTSGPGSIDQ
+2355 RQSPSGSGSADH
-2367 PQKPALATKNLADT
+2367 PQEPALTAKTLEDT

-2386 QKNTNTRGQ
+2386 QNNKNMRGQ
-2395 KAVADTRQ
+2395 TSAADTRQ
-2403 RKPVKGKPEAESGK
+2403 RTPVKGKPEAESER

-2422 NVSVA
+2422 NVSRS
-2427 PTPPSPTNICPI
+2427 PTPPSPTNLCPI
-2439 APTLLVN
+2439 SPALLLN
-2446 QEVNTEVHQIMLDNR
+2446 QEVNMEVHQEMLDNR

-2478 VGSGHAFPTEQN
+2478 VGSGHASPTEQN

-2501 SPPHLSFSPLSSS
+2501 SPPPLSPSPLSSS
-2514 PPPLPSSSPPHLSFS
+2514 PPP
-2529 PLSSSPPPLPSSS
+2529 
-2542 PPHLSFSPLSSSPPP
+2542 
-2557 LPSSSHPPLSPS
+2557 S
-2569 TLSSSPPPSSFVMP
+2569 TFTVQ

-2588 PTPIQESQPLVT
+2588 PTPIQESQPLLTTVQPVT
-2600 PLLDTQPQSINVQAA
+2600 PLLDTQPQSTNLQAA
-2615 SATLSTTPKH
+2615 SATLSTTPIALPKH
-2625 PPIPTESVPMSPNP
+2625 PPIPTESVRMSPTP
-2639 SSFPSPPT
+2639 YSFSSPLT
-2647 SALASTPSFTQPTQ
+2647 SALPSTPSLTQPTQ

-2666 LEAPTTMPVLGIRR
+2666 MEAPTTVPVLDIRC
-2680 QVQPQ
+2680 QAQLQ

-2694 QVKTGQSQSPQDRDG
+2694 QIKPVQSQSPQDRDG
-2709 MDTESDDD
+2709 MDTDSDDD
-2717 ATAVPL
+2717 DTAVPL
-2723 RHHMTQ
+2723 RRHMTQ

-2746 QREILLHSSCQTTER
+2746 QREILLHSSRQPTER
-2761 QTDCPISH
+2761 QIDCPISH
-2769 KDSQELDLS
+2769 KDSQELELS

-2786 NESESDGSVPELE
+2786 NESESEGSVPELE

-2902 PVEAS
+2902 PVEPS
-2907 PLAPPAPPSLTIKE
+2907 PLVPPAPPSLTIKE

-2943 QANVSRSKAVR
+2943 QANVSRSKAVH

>member
-1 MGYQRNTKREGERES
+1 MPGESSRRSVPKERHPELGAEQ
-16 TYSINMTRH
+16 TGLPEPDMTRH
-25 ASTDSTPSDSGSTP
+25 ASTDSTP

-77 RPQPEGSDRHHS
+77 RPQPEGSDRRHN
-89 NTIRLS
+89 NTVRLS

-157 CRQSSQAIPL
+157 CGQSSQAIPL

-173 EVPNPPS
+173 EVPKLPL
-180 EPQAESGEKA
+180 EPQAEAGEKA

-207 EQEQERI
+207 EQEQERS

-247 TGSSSPL
+247 MGSLSPL
-254 EAGLSPYGEMPFV
+254 EAGLSPYGEMSFV

-320 MVAHPSHLKHRSY
+320 MAARPLHLKHRSY
-333 PGSPASPLSQNSPS
+333 PGSPASPLSPNS
-347 DSEDLCSPL
+347 DSDDLCSPL

-450 EVRGRGSEETT
+450 EVRGRRSEEVT

-481 SSGRSTDSQEEG
+481 SSGRSTDSQEDG

-521 LELELQACVA
+521 LELELQACVS
-531 EELYPPITNPE
+531 EELYPPITNPDD
-542 DGTGLTHHISS
+542 DGADSPRLTSISFPFAPDMGNLSPHTSS
-553 VNPASPKLPLDT
+553 VNPASSNLTMDT

-598 EEEEERMIPA
+598 EEEESMIPA

-637 EGGEGNDRNEGN
+637 EGGEGNDRN

-656 GEEEGDVEDDDEDDD
+656 GEEEGDVEDDDEDD

-688 AIEEEVDEEEGEDV
+688 VIEEEVDEEEGEDV
-702 EEEEEEGEGKA
+702 EDEEEEEEGEGKA

-776 TGPPTEPHQAK
+776 TGPPTGPATGSPTGSTTEPHQAK
-787 PQPEIRPEHHRT
+787 PQPETRPEAYST
-799 ELSQSQIRPSLINPR
+799 ELSQSQSRLSLINPP
-814 GDKEPRPEPSQPQPA
+814 GDKEPRPENPPGPKPPHHA
-829 LAPAQLA
+829 LAPAQPA
-836 ESAHPKSSNSGSGS
+836 ESAHPESSNSSSGS
-850 EMETSSEFSDPPVT
+850 EMEISSESSDPPVPA
-864 SPSQESPSVSTLTP
+864 PSQESPYVSTLTP
-878 KPSTTPYPASITP
+878 KLSTTPYPAFTTP

-902 TKPASLSNPNTN
+902 TNPESLSNPNTN
-914 FALAPNAKAATV
+914 CAPAPNAKSATV
-926 CTTNTNPATASN
+926 CTTNTNPATAST
-938 PQNNSATASTP
+938 PQNNSATSSTF

-958 LEMNPATGSTP
+958 PEINPATVSTP
-969 NTNSALAPNA
+969 NTNSAPAPNA
-979 KSPTACTTNTN
+979 KSAMACTTNTN
-990 PAAASTPKTTPVTP
+990 PATASTLKTTPGTCSTPNPAATPNTNPAATPYTNPAATPNTNPAATPNTKPAATPNTQPTATPNTKPAATPKTNTAATP
-1004 NTNPAATIEETA
+1004 NTKPAATPKTNTAATPNTKPAATPNSNPAATIEETA
-1016 SHSNPVTLANLPSHN
+1016 SHSNPVILATQPSHN
-1031 SPVTLATEAGQ
+1031 SPVTLATGAGQ
-1042 AKAAAEEVQAG
+1042 TKAVAEEVQAG
-1053 TVREEDKRRGEKR
+1053 T
-1066 EKDKQSSGER
+1066 
-1076 GQDKQSGGEREK
+1076 
-1088 DKQIGGERGKDKQ
+1088 
-1101 SSGEREKNKQSS
+1101 
-1113 GERGKDKQSSGERE
+1113 
-1127 KNKQSSGERGKD
+1127 
-1139 KQSGGERGKDKQSSG
+1139 
-1154 ERGKDKQSGGER
+1154 
-1166 EKDKQSGGERVKDK
+1166 
-1180 QSGGERGKD
+1180 
-1189 KQSSGEREK
+1189 
-1198 NKQSSGERGKDKQ
+1198 
-1211 SGGEREKDEQST
+1211 
-1223 ETSDE
+1223 
-1228 DHTEQTDRDSFKLLI
+1228 
-1243 KPHPSKSDT
+1243 SDT

-1276 IRSKP
+1276 VRSKP
-1281 LLVSVM
+1281 LLMSVL

-1292 NENSSAEGVDSHQ
+1292 NTNSSAEGVDSHQ

-1320 PLLSY
+1320 PLLSC

-1338 CPESSPDLADNLSLT
+1338 CPESTPGLADNLSLT

-1360 PAQENLRENTLSTEE
+1360 PAQENLRENTLSTED
-1375 GGPVALGSPHT
+1375 GGPGALGFPHT
-1386 PLAVSPKRENSE
+1386 PLTVSPKRENSE
-1398 TDAGGRRG
+1398 TDAGVRRGDGGLRADMRGLGAESGSWG
-1406 AGEAQSLSLGQG
+1406 AGEALSLSLGQG
-1418 CGLEAQSLLLC
+1418 CGLEAQSLLLY
-1429 EVEGHA
+1429 EVEGHTI
-1435 VGQTIGQTIGQT
+1435 GQTIGQKIGQT

-1458 DEVDDIMGDE
+1458 DEVGDIMGDE
-1468 EENNSLCGRPD
+1468 EDNNSLCGRPD

-1522 VSNLQSRP
+1522 VSNLQSHP
-1530 ENKEQE
+1530 ENKEEQE
-1536 NNNDSVF
+1536 NNNNVSVF
-1543 LSSGMPTCVTLNAL
+1543 LSSGIPTCMTLNAL
-1557 SEEVRHQSQSVS
+1557 SEDVRHQSQSVC

-1574 SNIPITEVRPQAAA
+1574 SNIPLTEVRSQAAA
-1588 ASDRPTTSTDSST
+1588 ASDRPSTSTDSST
-1601 HQSDIRQASSSMESP
+1601 HQSDIRQPSLSMESP
-1616 GRVSPLGGKPQTV
+1616 GRVSPPGGKPQTV
-1629 SDQSS
+1629 SDQSP
-1634 GSVEAAI
+1634 GSVEAVI
-1641 SRPNSNTDINPAVKQ
+1641 SRPNSNRDINPAVKQ
-1656 ADLAISLLGGAFGP
+1656 ADPALSLLGGAFGS

-1678 NSKSGRLP
+1678 NSKSGRLS
-1686 QETSPSMRKDTVEN
+1686 QETSRSLKKDTVEN

-1715 VEKVK
+1715 VEKV
-1720 VSQETSPSVSKVT
+1720 Q
-1733 VEKVQVSKELS
+1733 
-1744 LSVGKD
+1744 
-1750 TVEMVQV
+1750 
-1757 SQEFPP
+1757 
-1763 SVGKD
+1763 
-1768 TVKNVHVSQEF
+1768 
-1779 FLSLGK
+1779 
-1785 NTVEKVQV
+1785 
-1793 FHETSPSMSKDTEE
+1793 
-1807 KVQFS
+1807 
-1812 QECSPSVSKNIVE
+1812 I
-1825 NVQVSQ
+1825 
-1831 ETSLWVGK
+1831 
-1839 NTVKKVQVSQET
+1839 
-1851 SPSVSKDTVEKV
+1851 
-1863 QVFQESSL
+1863 
-1871 SVGKNTVEKVQVSQE
+1871 SQE

-1892 KDTVEKVQVSQETSP
+1892 KDTVEKVQVSQESSLSVGNDTVEKVQVSQEYSI

-1913 IEEVQVFQEPS
+1913 VKKVQVSQNVFQSVGKDTVEKVQVFHEMSPSMSKDIVENVQVFQETS

-1934 VEVSQETSP
+1934 VKVFQESSLSVGKDP
-1943 SMSKEIVEKVQFS
+1943 VEK
-1956 QECSP
+1956 
-1961 SVSKNIVENVQV
+1961 VQV

-1980 VGKDTVEKVNISQE
+1980 VGKDTVEKVQVSQE
-1994 TSPSLSKDTV
+1994 TSPSMSKDTV
-2004 EKVQVFQEP
+2004 EKVQVSQETFP
-2013 SLSAGKDTVEKV
+2013 SVRKDTL
-2025 EVSQEMSPSMSK
+2025 
-2037 EIVEKVQFS
+2037 EKVQ
-2046 QECSPSVNKNI
+2046 
-2057 VENVQV
+2057 
-2063 SQETSPSVG
+2063 
-2072 KDTVEKVD
+2072 
-2080 ISQETSPSVSKDT
+2080 VSK
-2093 VEKGQVSQE
+2093 EYS
-2102 SALSVGKD
+2102 LSVGKD
-2110 TVEKVQVFQE
+2110 TVEKVQVSQE
-2120 TFPSVSKDT
+2120 TSPSMGKYTVEKVQVSQETSPSEGKDT

-2134 VFQES
+2134 DFQGTLPS
-2139 ALLGGKDTIE
+2139 VRKDTL
-2149 EVKVFKETSPSVGNN
+2149 
-2164 TVEKVKVSQE
+2164 EKI
-2174 TSPSVSKD
+2174 
-2182 TVEKVQVSKESS
+2182 QVSKESS

-2211 SPSVSKDTVEKVQVV
+2211 SPSIGKYTVKKVQVSQETSASVRKDTVEKVQVSQETSPSVCNNTVEKVQVSQETSQSVSNDTVEKVQVSQEFPPSVSKDTVEKVQVF
-2226 QESSLSLS
+2226 QESSLS
-2234 VGKDT
+2234 VGKDM
-2239 VESVKKLSSQPQP
+2239 VESVKKLCSQPQP
-2252 EETEPQTMS
+2252 EETELQTVS
-2261 QREGGGG
+2261 QKEGGGG
-2268 QTTDRHIDQPK
+2268 QKTDRHIDQPK
-2279 MSVALEGQES
+2279 TSGALEEQEN
-2289 SVCISGESEVEERAE
+2289 SVCISGEREVEEIAE

-2312 IPEPAQR
+2312 VPEPAQR

-2334 PQPEKREK
+2334 PQPGR
-2342 QRKQSRDRPSQLR
+2342 RGKQSRDRPSQPR
-2355 RQSTSGPGSIDQ
+2355 RQSPSGSGSADH
-2367 PQKPALATKNLADT
+2367 PQVPALTAKTLEDT

-2386 QKNTNTRGQ
+2386 QNNKNMRGQ
-2395 KAVADTRQ
+2395 KSAADTRQ
-2403 RKPVKGKPEAESGK
+2403 RTHVKGKPEAESER

-2422 NVSVA
+2422 NVSRS
-2427 PTPPSPTNICPI
+2427 PTPLSPTNLCPI
-2439 APTLLVN
+2439 SPALLLN
-2446 QEVNTEVHQIMLDNR
+2446 QEVNMEVHQEMLDNR

-2478 VGSGHAFPTEQN
+2478 VGSGHASPTEQN

-2501 SPPHLSFSPLSSS
+2501 SPPPLSPSPLSSS
-2514 PPPLPSSSPPHLSFS
+2514 PPP
-2529 PLSSSPPPLPSSS
+2529 
-2542 PPHLSFSPLSSSPPP
+2542 
-2557 LPSSSHPPLSPS
+2557 S
-2569 TLSSSPPPSSFVMP
+2569 TFTVQ

-2588 PTPIQESQPLVT
+2588 PTPIQESQPLLTTVQPVT
-2600 PLLDTQPQSINVQAA
+2600 PLLDTQPQSTSLQAA
-2615 SATLSTTPKH
+2615 SATLSTTPIALPKH
-2625 PPIPTESVPMSPNP
+2625 PPIPTESVRMSPTP
-2639 SSFPSPPT
+2639 YSFSSPPT
-2647 SALASTPSFTQPTQ
+2647 SALPSTPSLTQPTQ

-2666 LEAPTTMPVLGIRR
+2666 LEAPTTVPVLDIRC
-2680 QVQPQ
+2680 QAQPQ

-2694 QVKTGQSQSPQDRDG
+2694 QIKPVQSQSRQDRDG
-2709 MDTESDDD
+2709 MDTDSDDD
-2717 ATAVPL
+2717 DTAVPL
-2723 RHHMTQ
+2723 RRHMTQ

-2746 QREILLHSSCQTTER
+2746 QREILLHSSRQPTER
-2761 QTDCPISH
+2761 QIDCPISH
-2769 KDSQELDLS
+2769 KDSQELELS

-2902 PVEAS
+2902 PVEPS
-2907 PLAPPAPPSLTIKE
+2907 PLVPPAPPSLTIKE
-2921 ESEEEEVDEGG
+2921 ESEEEEEVDEGG

-2943 QANVSRSKAVR
+2943 QANVSRSKAVH

>member
-1 MGYQRNTKREGERES
+1 MPGESSHRSVSKERHPELGAEQ
-16 TYSINMTRH
+16 TGLPEPDMTRH

-77 RPQPEGSDRHHS
+77 RPQPEGSDRRHS

-180 EPQAESGEKA
+180 EPQAEAGEKA

-198 DNSPLTPKM
+198 DNSPLTPKI
-207 EQEQERI
+207 EQERI
-214 PVLPISPLLTPL
+214 PVLPISPLLNPL

-267 CAMYAMPSL
+267 CSMYAMPSL

-320 MVAHPSHLKHRSY
+320 IAAHPSHLKHRSY

-408 EDRGAVGERAEE
+408 EDRGAVGERAE

-450 EVRGRGSEETT
+450 EVRGRGSEEAT

-531 EELYPPITNPE
+531 EELYPPIANPE
-542 DGTGLTHHISS
+542 DGTDSPRLTSMSFPFAPVMGNLTHHTSS

-598 EEEEERMIPA
+598 EEEEEERMIPA

-637 EGGEGNDRNEGN
+637 EGGERNDRNEGN

-688 AIEEEVDEEEGEDV
+688 AIEEEVDEEE
-702 EEEEEEGEGKA
+702 EEEEEGEGKA
-713 VNDPAEEDNS
+713 VDDPAEEDNS

-776 TGPPTEPHQAK
+776 TGPPTDPHQAK
-787 PQPEIRPEHHRT
+787 PQPETRPEAHST
-799 ELSQSQIRPSLINPR
+799 ELSQSQSRPSLINPP
-814 GDKEPRPEPSQPQPA
+814 GDKEPRPEPPQPQPA
-829 LAPAQLA
+829 LEPAQLA
-836 ESAHPKSSNSGSGS
+836 ESAHPKSSNSGNGS
-850 EMETSSEFSDPPVT
+850 EMETSEFSDPPVP
-864 SPSQESPSVSTLTP
+864 SPPQESPSVSTLTP

-891 KTTPATVSTPK
+891 KTTPGTVSTPK

-914 FALAPNAKAATV
+914 FAPAPNAKSATV
-926 CTTNTNPATASN
+926 CTTNTNPATAST

-958 LEMNPATGSTP
+958 LEINPATVSTP

-990 PAAASTPKTTPVTP
+990 PATASTPKTTPGTCSTPNPTVTP

-1016 SHSNPVTLANLPSHN
+1016 SHSNPVTLATLPSHN

-1053 TVREEDKRRGEKR
+1053 TVREEDKRSGEKR
-1066 EKDKQSSGER
+1066 EKD
-1076 GQDKQSGGEREK
+1076 
-1088 DKQIGGERGKDKQ
+1088 
-1101 SSGEREKNKQSS
+1101 KQSS
-1113 GERGKDKQSSGERE
+1113 GERGKDKQSSGERGKDKQSSGE
-1127 KNKQSSGERGKD
+1127 RGKDKQSSGERGKDKQSSGERGKDKQSSGERGKDKQSSGERGKDKQSSGERVKDKQSGGERGKDKQSSGERGKDKQSSGERGKD

-1154 ERGKDKQSGGER
+1154 ERGKDKQS
-1166 EKDKQSGGERVKDK
+1166 
-1180 QSGGERGKD
+1180 
-1189 KQSSGEREK
+1189 
-1198 NKQSSGERGKDKQ
+1198 SGERGKDKQ
-1211 SGGEREKDEQST
+1211 RGAEREKDEQST

-1360 PAQENLRENTLSTEE
+1360 PAQENLRENTLSTED
-1375 GGPVALGSPHT
+1375 GGPGALGSPHT

-1406 AGEAQSLSLGQG
+1406 VGGWGAGEAQSLSLGQG
-1418 CGLEAQSLLLC
+1418 CGLEAQSVLLC

-1468 EENNSLCGRPD
+1468 EDNNSLCGRPD

-1536 NNNDSVF
+1536 NNNNDSVF

-1557 SEEVRHQSQSVS
+1557 SEDVRHQSQSVS

-1656 ADLAISLLGGAFGP
+1656 ADLAISLLGGAFGS

-1686 QETSPSMRKDTVEN
+1686 QETSSSMSKDTVEN

-1733 VEKVQVSKELS
+1733 VEKVQVSQELSLSVGKDTVEMAKTHEQEMSKDTVEKVQVSQENSPSVSKDTVEKVQVSQETSPSVSKDTVEKVQVSQETSPSVSKVTVEKVQVSQELS

-1785 NTVEKVQV
+1785 DTVEKVQV

-1807 KVQFS
+1807 KFQVSQEISPSMSKDTVEKVQFS
-1812 QECSPSVSKNIVE
+1812 QECSPSVSKN
-1825 NVQVSQ
+1825 
-1831 ETSLWVGK
+1831 T
-1839 NTVKKVQVSQET
+1839 
-1851 SPSVSKDTVEKV
+1851 
-1863 QVFQESSL
+1863 
-1871 SVGKNTVEKVQVSQE
+1871 
-1886 ISPSVS
+1886 
-1892 KDTVEKVQVSQETSP
+1892 
-1907 SVGKDT
+1907 
-1913 IEEVQVFQEPS
+1913 
-1924 LSVGKDTVEK
+1924 
-1934 VEVSQETSP
+1934 
-1943 SMSKEIVEKVQFS
+1943 VEKVQFS

-1994 TSPSLSKDTV
+1994 TSPSVSKDTV

-2013 SLSAGKDTVEKV
+2013 SLSVGKDTVEKV
-2025 EVSQEMSPSMSK
+2025 EVSQEISPSMSK
-2037 EIVEKVQFS
+2037 EI
-2046 QECSPSVNKNI
+2046 
-2057 VENVQV
+2057 
-2063 SQETSPSVG
+2063 
-2072 KDTVEKVD
+2072 VEKVD

-2110 TVEKVQVFQE
+2110 TIEKVQVFQE

-2129 VEKVQ
+2129 VEKV
-2134 VFQES
+2134 
-2139 ALLGGKDTIE
+2139 
-2149 EVKVFKETSPSVGNN
+2149 
-2164 TVEKVKVSQE
+2164 KVSQE
-2174 TSPSVSKD
+2174 TFPSVSKD

-2211 SPSVSKDTVEKVQVV
+2211 SPSVSKDTAEKVQVV

-2239 VESVKKLSSQPQP
+2239 VESVKKLCSQPQP
-2252 EETEPQTMS
+2252 EETEPQMMS

-2334 PQPEKREK
+2334 PQPERRGK

-2355 RQSTSGPGSIDQ
+2355 RQSTSGTGSTDQ
-2367 PQKPALATKNLADT
+2367 PQKPALATKTLADT

-2395 KAVADTRQ
+2395 KSVADTRQ
-2403 RKPVKGKPEAESGK
+2403 RKPVKGKPEAESGR

-2427 PTPPSPTNICPI
+2427 PTP
-2439 APTLLVN
+2439 LV
-2446 QEVNTEVHQIMLDNR
+2446 
-2461 PLPGCQTES
+2461 LP
-2470 RKDINDNN
+2470 N
-2478 VGSGHAFPTEQN
+2478 
-2490 RSSSPPPLPSS
+2490 
-2501 SPPHLSFSPLSSS
+2501 
-2514 PPPLPSSSPPHLSFS
+2514 
-2529 PLSSSPPPLPSSS
+2529 
-2542 PPHLSFSPLSSSPPP
+2542 
-2557 LPSSSHPPLSPS
+2557 
-2569 TLSSSPPPSSFVMP
+2569 
-2583 PDEDL
+2583 
-2588 PTPIQESQPLVT
+2588 
-2600 PLLDTQPQSINVQAA
+2600 
-2615 SATLSTTPKH
+2615 
-2625 PPIPTESVPMSPNP
+2625 
-2639 SSFPSPPT
+2639 
-2647 SALASTPSFTQPTQ
+2647 SAL
-2661 ESLPR
+2661 
-2666 LEAPTTMPVLGIRR
+2666 
-2680 QVQPQ
+2680 
-2685 PNLLTKPNR
+2685 
-2694 QVKTGQSQSPQDRDG
+2694 
-2709 MDTESDDD
+2709 
-2717 ATAVPL
+2717 
-2723 RHHMTQ
+2723 
-2729 PRGIVGNPS
+2729 
-2738 HKESGSSN
+2738 
-2746 QREILLHSSCQTTER
+2746 
-2761 QTDCPISH
+2761 
-2769 KDSQELDLS
+2769 
-2778 FKYNLGSC
+2778 
-2786 NESESDGSVPELE
+2786 
-2799 EPEGV
+2799 
-2804 PLRSSEPQPISP
+2804 
-2816 ADEGINRPKQS
+2816 
-2827 RSEKKARKAMGKLGL
+2827 
-2842 RPVHGVTRITI
+2842 
-2853 RKSKSILFVI
+2853 
-2863 SRPDVFK
+2863 
-2870 SPASDIYIVFGE
+2870 
-2882 AKIEDLSQQVHKAAA
+2882 
-2897 EKFKV
+2897 
-2902 PVEAS
+2902 
-2907 PLAPPAPPSLTIKE
+2907 
-2921 ESEEEEVDEGG
+2921 
-2932 LEQRDIELVMA
+2932 
-2943 QANVSRSKAVR
+2943 
-2954 ALRHNTNDIVNAIM
+2954 
-2968 ELTM
+2968 

>member
-1 MGYQRNTKREGERES
+1 MPGESSHRSVPKERHPELGAEQ
-16 TYSINMTRH
+16 TGLPETDMTRH

-77 RPQPEGSDRHHS
+77 RPQPEGSDRRHS

-180 EPQAESGEKA
+180 EAQAEAGEKA
-190 QLDTGQER
+190 QLDTGQEK

-254 EAGLSPYGEMPFV
+254 EAGLSPYGEMSFV
-267 CAMYAMPSL
+267 CSMYAMPSL
-276 SEPAYPPAILSFTE
+276 SEPAYPPAILSFSE
-290 PAYAVDPLRVGV
+290 PVYAVDPLRVGV

-320 MVAHPSHLKHRSY
+320 MAPHPSYLKHRSY
-333 PGSPASPLSQNSPS
+333 PGSPASPLSQNTPS

-408 EDRGAVGERAEE
+408 EERGAVGERAEE

-450 EVRGRGSEETT
+450 EVSGGGSEEAT

-542 DGTGLTHHISS
+542 DGTGSPRLTSMSFPFAPDMGNLTHHTSS

-598 EEEEERMIPA
+598 EEEEEEEEEEERMIPA

-671 EEEVEAKVEIEE
+671 EEEEVEAKVEIEE

-702 EEEEEEGEGKA
+702 EEEEDEGEGKA

-787 PQPEIRPEHHRT
+787 PQPETRPEAHST
-799 ELSQSQIRPSLINPR
+799 ELSQSQSSPSLINPP
-814 GDKEPRPEPSQPQPA
+814 GDKEPRPEPPQPQPA

-850 EMETSSEFSDPPVT
+850 EMETSSEFSDPPVP

-878 KPSTTPYPASITP
+878 KPSTTPYPVSITP

-914 FALAPNAKAATV
+914 FAPAPNAKSATV
-926 CTTNTNPATASN
+926 CTTKTNPATAST

-958 LEMNPATGSTP
+958 LEMNPATVSTP
-969 NTNSALAPNA
+969 NTNSALTPNA

-990 PAAASTPKTTPVTP
+990 PATASTPKTTPGTCSTPNPTVTP

-1016 SHSNPVTLANLPSHN
+1016 SHSN
-1031 SPVTLATEAGQ
+1031 PVTLATEAGQ

-1053 TVREEDKRRGEKR
+1053 TVREEDKRSGEKR

-1076 GQDKQSGGEREK
+1076 GKDKQSG
-1088 DKQIGGERGKDKQ
+1088 
-1101 SSGEREKNKQSS
+1101 
-1113 GERGKDKQSSGERE
+1113 
-1127 KNKQSSGERGKD
+1127 GERGKD

-1154 ERGKDKQSGGER
+1154 ERGKDKQSSGER
-1166 EKDKQSGGERVKDK
+1166 GKDK

-1189 KQSSGEREK
+1189 KQSGGERRK
-1198 NKQSSGERGKDKQ
+1198 DKQSSGERGKDKQ
-1211 SGGEREKDEQST
+1211 RAAEREKDEQST

-1243 KPHPSKSDT
+1243 KPHLSKSDT

-1281 LLVSVM
+1281 LLVSVL

-1360 PAQENLRENTLSTEE
+1360 PAQENLRENTLSTED

-1398 TDAGGRRG
+1398 TDAGGRRGVGGWG

-1468 EENNSLCGRPD
+1468 EDNNSLCGRPD

-1522 VSNLQSRP
+1522 ISNLQSRP

-1536 NNNDSVF
+1536 NNNNDSVF

-1574 SNIPITEVRPQAAA
+1574 SNIPLTEVRPQAAA

-1616 GRVSPLGGKPQTV
+1616 GRVSPPGGKPQTV

-1656 ADLAISLLGGAFGP
+1656 ADLAISLLGGAFGS

-1733 VEKVQVSKELS
+1733 VEKVQVSQELS

-1757 SQEFPP
+1757 SQVFPP

-1785 NTVEKVQV
+1785 DTVEKVHV
-1793 FHETSPSMSKDTEE
+1793 FHETSPSMSKDTEKKFQVSQEIYPSMSKDTVE

-1839 NTVKKVQVSQET
+1839 NTVEKVQVSQET

-1886 ISPSVS
+1886 TSPSVS

-1907 SVGKDT
+1907 SVGKDIVEKVQVSQET
-1913 IEEVQVFQEPS
+1913 SPSVSKDTVEKVQVFQEPS

-1934 VEVSQETSP
+1934 VEVSQEISP
-1943 SMSKEIVEKVQFS
+1943 SMSEEIVEKVQFS

-1980 VGKDTVEKVNISQE
+1980 VGKDTI
-1994 TSPSLSKDTV
+1994 
-2004 EKVQVFQEP
+2004 
-2013 SLSAGKDTVEKV
+2013 
-2025 EVSQEMSPSMSK
+2025 
-2037 EIVEKVQFS
+2037 
-2046 QECSPSVNKNI
+2046 
-2057 VENVQV
+2057 
-2063 SQETSPSVG
+2063 
-2072 KDTVEKVD
+2072 EKVD

-2110 TVEKVQVFQE
+2110 TVEKVQVSQE
-2120 TFPSVSKDT
+2120 TSPSVSKDTVEKVQVSKESSLSVGKDT

-2149 EVKVFKETSPSVGNN
+2149 EVQVSQETSPSVSKD
-2164 TVEKVKVSQE
+2164 TVEKVQVSKESSLSVGKDTVEKVQVSQETSPSVSKDTVEKVQVSKESSLSVGKDTVEKVQVFQE

-2239 VESVKKLSSQPQP
+2239 VESVKKLCSQPQP

-2268 QTTDRHIDQPK
+2268 QATDRHIDQLK

-2289 SVCISGESEVEERAE
+2289 SVYISGESEVKERAE

-2334 PQPEKREK
+2334 PQPERRGK
-2342 QRKQSRDRPSQLR
+2342 QRKQSRDRPSQLL
-2355 RQSTSGPGSIDQ
+2355 RQSTSGPGSTDQ
-2367 PQKPALATKNLADT
+2367 PQKPSLATKTLADT

-2395 KAVADTRQ
+2395 KSVAYTRQ
-2403 RKPVKGKPEAESGK
+2403 RTPVKGKPEAESGR

-2427 PTPPSPTNICPI
+2427 PTPPSPTNLCPI

-2478 VGSGHAFPTEQN
+2478 VGSGHASPTEQN

-2514 PPPLPSSSPPHLSFS
+2514 PPPLPSSSP
-2529 PLSSSPPPLPSSS
+2529 
-2542 PPHLSFSPLSSSPPP
+2542 
-2557 LPSSSHPPLSPS
+2557 PPLSPS

-2615 SATLSTTPKH
+2615 SATLSTTPNALPKH
-2625 PPIPTESVPMSPNP
+2625 PPIPTESVPMSPTP
-2639 SSFPSPPT
+2639 SSFPSPST

-2694 QVKTGQSQSPQDRDG
+2694 QVKTDG
-2709 MDTESDDD
+2709 MDTDSDDD

-2729 PRGIVGNPS
+2729 PRGTVGNPS

-2902 PVEAS
+2902 PVEPS

-2943 QANVSRSKAVR
+2943 QANVSRSKAAH

>member
-1 MGYQRNTKREGERES
+1 MPGESSHRSVPKERHPELGAEQ
-16 TYSINMTRH
+16 TGLPEPDMTRH

-77 RPQPEGSDRHHS
+77 RPQPEGSDRRHS

-125 SDYKEPENMDTRVV
+125 SDYKEPEIMDTRVV

-180 EPQAESGEKA
+180 EPQAEAGEKA

-226 LTPLIPA
+226 LTPLIHA
-233 SPPSSEPVTVDVSL
+233 SPPSSESVTVDVSL

-320 MVAHPSHLKHRSY
+320 MAAHPSHLKHRSY

-435 LAETVILEEEEVLRG
+435 LAETVILEEEVVLRG
-450 EVRGRGSEETT
+450 EVRGRGSEEAT

-511 QYSSPLLQRG
+511 QYSSPLLQIG

-542 DGTGLTHHISS
+542 DGTGSPRLTSMSFPFAPDMGNLTHHTSS

-598 EEEEERMIPA
+598 EEEEEEERMIPA

-671 EEEVEAKVEIEE
+671 EEEVEAKVEIDE
-683 AKVEI
+683 ATVEI

-787 PQPEIRPEHHRT
+787 PQPETRPEHHST
-799 ELSQSQIRPSLINPR
+799 ELSQSQSRPSLINPR
-814 GDKEPRPEPSQPQPA
+814 GDKEPRPEPPQPHPA

-836 ESAHPKSSNSGSGS
+836 ESAHPNSSNIGSGS
-850 EMETSSEFSDPPVT
+850 EMETSSDFSNPPVP

-914 FALAPNAKAATV
+914 FAPAPNAKAATV
-926 CTTNTNPATASN
+926 CTTNTNPATAST
-938 PQNNSATASTP
+938 PQNNFATASTP

-958 LEMNPATGSTP
+958 LEMNPAMVSTP

-990 PAAASTPKTTPVTP
+990 PATASTPKTTPGTCSTPNPTVTP

-1016 SHSNPVTLANLPSHN
+1016 SHSNPVTLATLPSHN

-1053 TVREEDKRRGEKR
+1053 TVREEDKRSGEKR
-1066 EKDKQSSGER
+1066 EKDKQSS
-1076 GQDKQSGGEREK
+1076 
-1088 DKQIGGERGKDKQ
+1088 
-1101 SSGEREKNKQSS
+1101 
-1113 GERGKDKQSSGERE
+1113 
-1127 KNKQSSGERGKD
+1127 
-1139 KQSGGERGKDKQSSG
+1139 GERGKDKQSSG

-1166 EKDKQSGGERVKDK
+1166 EKDKQSSGERGKDK
-1180 QSGGERGKD
+1180 QSSGERGKDKQSSGERGKDKQSSGERGKD

-1198 NKQSSGERGKDKQ
+1198 DKQSSGERGKDKQ
-1211 SGGEREKDEQST
+1211 SSGERGKDKQSSGERGKDKQRGAEREKDEQST

-1360 PAQENLRENTLSTEE
+1360 PAQENLRENTLSTED

-1398 TDAGGRRG
+1398 TDAGGRRGVGGWG

-1468 EENNSLCGRPD
+1468 EDNNSLCGRPD

-1536 NNNDSVF
+1536 NNNNDSVF

-1574 SNIPITEVRPQAAA
+1574 SNIPLTEVRPQAAA
-1588 ASDRPTTSTDSST
+1588 ASDRPTTSPDSST

-1616 GRVSPLGGKPQTV
+1616 GHVSPPGGKLQTV

-1656 ADLAISLLGGAFGP
+1656 ADLAISLLGGAFGS

-1720 VSQETSPSVSKVT
+1720 VPQETSPSVSKVT
-1733 VEKVQVSKELS
+1733 VEKVQVSQELS

-1785 NTVEKVQV
+1785 DTVEKVQV
-1793 FHETSPSMSKDTEE
+1793 FHETSPSMSKDTEEKFQVSQEISPSMSKDTVE

-1839 NTVKKVQVSQET
+1839 NTVEKVQVSQET
-1851 SPSVSKDTVEKV
+1851 SQSVSKDTVEKV
-1863 QVFQESSL
+1863 QVFQEWSL
-1871 SVGKNTVEKVQVSQE
+1871 SMGKNTVEKIQVSQE
-1886 ISPSVS
+1886 TSPSVS
-1892 KDTVEKVQVSQETSP
+1892 KDIVEKVQVFQETSP

-1913 IEEVQVFQEPS
+1913 VEKVQVFQEPS

-1934 VEVSQETSP
+1934 VEVSQEISP

-1980 VGKDTVEKVNISQE
+1980 VGKDTVEK
-1994 TSPSLSKDTV
+1994 
-2004 EKVQVFQEP
+2004 
-2013 SLSAGKDTVEKV
+2013 
-2025 EVSQEMSPSMSK
+2025 
-2037 EIVEKVQFS
+2037 
-2046 QECSPSVNKNI
+2046 
-2057 VENVQV
+2057 
-2063 SQETSPSVG
+2063 
-2072 KDTVEKVD
+2072 
-2080 ISQETSPSVSKDT
+2080 
-2093 VEKGQVSQE
+2093 GQVSQE

-2110 TVEKVQVFQE
+2110 TVEKVQIFQE
-2120 TFPSVSKDT
+2120 TFPSVNKDT

-2134 VFQES
+2134 VFQDS
-2139 ALLGGKDTIE
+2139 ALLGGKDALK
-2149 EVKVFKETSPSVGNN
+2149 EVQVFKETSPSVGND
-2164 TVEKVKVSQE
+2164 TVEKVK
-2174 TSPSVSKD
+2174 
-2182 TVEKVQVSKESS
+2182 
-2194 LSVGKDT
+2194 
-2201 VEKVQVSQET
+2201 VSQET

-2226 QESSLSLS
+2226 QESSLSPS

-2239 VESVKKLSSQPQP
+2239 VESVKKLCSQPQP

-2289 SVCISGESEVEERAE
+2289 SVCISGESEVEERAD

-2319 QTPEGELSTEKAITP
+2319 QTPEGELSTEKAITL
-2334 PQPEKREK
+2334 PQPERKGK

-2355 RQSTSGPGSIDQ
+2355 RQSTSGPGSTDQ
-2367 PQKPALATKNLADT
+2367 PQKPALATKTLADT

-2386 QKNTNTRGQ
+2386 QKNTNMRGQ
-2395 KAVADTRQ
+2395 KSVADTRQ
-2403 RKPVKGKPEAESGK
+2403 GKPVKGKPEAESGR

-2427 PTPPSPTNICPI
+2427 PTPPSPTNLCPI

-2478 VGSGHAFPTEQN
+2478 VGSGHASPTEQN

-2501 SPPHLSFSPLSSS
+2501 SPPQLSFSPLSSS
-2514 PPPLPSSSPPHLSFS
+2514 PPPLPSSSPPLS
-2529 PLSSSPPPLPSSS
+2529 L
-2542 PPHLSFSPLSSSPPP
+2542 
-2557 LPSSSHPPLSPS
+2557 S
-2569 TLSSSPPPSSFVMP
+2569 TLSSSPPPSSFAMS

-2615 SATLSTTPKH
+2615 SATLSTTPNALPKH

-2639 SSFPSPPT
+2639 SSFPSPPM

-2709 MDTESDDD
+2709 MDTDSDDD

-2729 PRGIVGNPS
+2729 PRGIQGNNS

-2761 QTDCPISH
+2761 QADCPISH

-2902 PVEAS
+2902 PVEPS

-2943 QANVSRSKAVR
+2943 QANVSRSKAVH

>member
-1 MGYQRNTKREGERES
+1 MPGESSRRSVPKERHPELGAEQ
-16 TYSINMTRH
+16 TGLPEPDMTRH
-25 ASTDSTPSDSGSTP
+25 ASTDSTP

-77 RPQPEGSDRHHS
+77 RPQPEGSDRRHS
-89 NTIRLS
+89 NTVRLS

-139 MGQEALLK
+139 MGQETLLK

-157 CRQSSQAIPL
+157 CGQSSQAIPL

-173 EVPNPPS
+173 EVPKPPL
-180 EPQAESGEKA
+180 EPQAEAGEKA

-198 DNSPLTPKM
+198 DNSPLTPKL
-207 EQEQERI
+207 EQEQERS
-214 PVLPISPLLTPL
+214 PVLPIRPL

-247 TGSSSPL
+247 MGSLSPL
-254 EAGLSPYGEMPFV
+254 EAGLSPYDEMSFV
-267 CAMYAMPSL
+267 CSMYAMPSL

-320 MVAHPSHLKHRSY
+320 MAARPLHLKHRSY
-333 PGSPASPLSQNSPS
+333 PGSPASPLSPNS

-387 EVQEAP
+387 DVQEAP

-450 EVRGRGSEETT
+450 EVRGRRSEEVT

-481 SSGRSTDSQEEG
+481 SSGRSTDSQEDG

-521 LELELQACVA
+521 LELELQACVS
-531 EELYPPITNPE
+531 EELYPPITNPDD
-542 DGTGLTHHISS
+542 DGADSPRLTSISFPFAPDMGNLS
-553 VNPASPKLPLDT
+553 PHTSCVNPASSNLTMDT

-598 EEEEERMIPA
+598 EEEESMIPA

-637 EGGEGNDRNEGN
+637 EGGEGNDRN

-656 GEEEGDVEDDDEDDD
+656 GEEEGDVEDDDEDD

-688 AIEEEVDEEEGEDV
+688 VIEEEVDEEEGEDV
-702 EEEEEEGEGKA
+702 EDEEEEEEGEGKA

-737 GLDESFCFHDD
+737 GLDESFCFQDD

-776 TGPPTEPHQAK
+776 TVPPTGPPTGSPTELHQAK
-787 PQPEIRPEHHRT
+787 PQPETRPEAYST
-799 ELSQSQIRPSLINPR
+799 ELSQSQSRLSLINPP
-814 GDKEPRPEPSQPQPA
+814 GDKEPRPEDPPGPRPPQPA
-829 LAPAQLA
+829 LAPAQPA
-836 ESAHPKSSNSGSGS
+836 ESAHPESSNSSSGS
-850 EMETSSEFSDPPVT
+850 EMEISSESSDPPVPA
-864 SPSQESPSVSTLTP
+864 PSQESPYVSTLTP
-878 KPSTTPYPASITP
+878 KLSTTPYPAFTTP
-891 KTTPATVSTPK
+891 NTTPATVSTPK
-902 TKPASLSNPNTN
+902 TKAESLSNPNTKC
-914 FALAPNAKAATV
+914 APAPNAKSATV
-926 CTTNTNPATASN
+926 CTTNTNPATAST
-938 PQNNSATASTP
+938 PQNNSATSSTF
-949 KTNPATVCT
+949 KTNPATVCRP
-958 LEMNPATGSTP
+958 EINPATVSTP
-969 NTNSALAPNA
+969 NTNSAPAPNA
-979 KSPTACTTNTN
+979 KSATACTTNTN
-990 PAAASTPKTTPVTP
+990 PATASTPKTTPGTCSTPNPAATPKTNPAATPNTNPAATPNTNPAATPNTNPAATPNTKPGATPNTKPAATPNTKPAATPNTNPAATPKTNTAVTPKTNTAATP

-1016 SHSNPVTLANLPSHN
+1016 SHSNPVILATQPSHN
-1031 SPVTLATEAGQ
+1031 SPVTLATGAGQ
-1042 AKAAAEEVQAG
+1042 AKAVAEEVQAG
-1053 TVREEDKRRGEKR
+1053 TVREEDKRSSAKR
-1066 EKDKQSSGER
+1066 EKDKQS
-1076 GQDKQSGGEREK
+1076 D
-1088 DKQIGGERGKDKQ
+1088 GERGKDKQ
-1101 SSGEREKNKQSS
+1101 SSGER
-1113 GERGKDKQSSGERE
+1113 RKDKQSSGER
-1127 KNKQSSGERGKD
+1127 RKD
-1139 KQSGGERGKDKQSSG
+1139 KQSGGDREKDKQSSG
-1154 ERGKDKQSGGER
+1154 ERGKDKQSGW
-1166 EKDKQSGGERVKDK
+1166 
-1180 QSGGERGKD
+1180 ERGKD
-1189 KQSSGEREK
+1189 KQSD
-1198 NKQSSGERGKDKQ
+1198 GERGKDKQ
-1211 SGGEREKDEQST
+1211 SGGERENNEQST

-1243 KPHPSKSDT
+1243 KPRPSKSDT

-1276 IRSKP
+1276 VRSKP
-1281 LLVSVM
+1281 LLVSVL

-1292 NENSSAEGVDSHQ
+1292 NANSSAEGVDSHQ

-1320 PLLSY
+1320 PLLSC

-1360 PAQENLRENTLSTEE
+1360 PAQENLRENTLSTED
-1375 GGPVALGSPHT
+1375 GGPGALGSPHT

-1406 AGEAQSLSLGQG
+1406 DGGLRADRRGLGAESGSWGAGEALSLSLGQG
-1418 CGLEAQSLLLC
+1418 CGLEAQSLLLY
-1429 EVEGHA
+1429 EVEGHTI
-1435 VGQTIGQTIGQT
+1435 GQTIGQKIGQT

-1458 DEVDDIMGDE
+1458 DEVGDIMGDE
-1468 EENNSLCGRPD
+1468 EDNNSLCGRPD

-1522 VSNLQSRP
+1522 VSNLQSHP
-1530 ENKEQE
+1530 ENKEEQE
-1536 NNNDSVF
+1536 NNNNVSVF
-1543 LSSGMPTCVTLNAL
+1543 LSSGMPTCMTLNAL
-1557 SEEVRHQSQSVS
+1557 SEDVRQKSQSVC

-1574 SNIPITEVRPQAAA
+1574 SNIPLTEVRSQAAA
-1588 ASDRPTTSTDSST
+1588 ASDRPSTSTDSST
-1601 HQSDIRQASSSMESP
+1601 HQSDIRQPSLSMESP
-1616 GRVSPLGGKPQTV
+1616 GRVSPPGGKPQTV
-1629 SDQSS
+1629 SDQSP

-1656 ADLAISLLGGAFGP
+1656 ADPALSLLGGAFGS

-1678 NSKSGRLP
+1678 NSKSGRLS
-1686 QETSPSMRKDTVEN
+1686 QETSRSLKKDTVEN

-1715 VEKVK
+1715 VEKV
-1720 VSQETSPSVSKVT
+1720 Q
-1733 VEKVQVSKELS
+1733 
-1744 LSVGKD
+1744 
-1750 TVEMVQV
+1750 
-1757 SQEFPP
+1757 
-1763 SVGKD
+1763 
-1768 TVKNVHVSQEF
+1768 
-1779 FLSLGK
+1779 
-1785 NTVEKVQV
+1785 
-1793 FHETSPSMSKDTEE
+1793 
-1807 KVQFS
+1807 
-1812 QECSPSVSKNIVE
+1812 I
-1825 NVQVSQ
+1825 
-1831 ETSLWVGK
+1831 
-1839 NTVKKVQVSQET
+1839 
-1851 SPSVSKDTVEKV
+1851 
-1863 QVFQESSL
+1863 
-1871 SVGKNTVEKVQVSQE
+1871 SQE

-1892 KDTVEKVQVSQETSP
+1892 KDTVEKVQVSQES
-1907 SVGKDT
+1907 S
-1913 IEEVQVFQEPS
+1913 I
-1924 LSVGKDTVEK
+1924 SVGKDTVK
-1934 VEVSQETSP
+1934 
-1943 SMSKEIVEKVQFS
+1943 K
-1956 QECSP
+1956 
-1961 SVSKNIVENVQV
+1961 VQV
-1973 SQETSPS
+1973 SQY
-1980 VGKDTVEKVNISQE
+1980 
-1994 TSPSLSKDTV
+1994 
-2004 EKVQVFQEP
+2004 VFQ
-2013 SLSAGKDTVEKV
+2013 
-2025 EVSQEMSPSMSK
+2025 
-2037 EIVEKVQFS
+2037 
-2046 QECSPSVNKNI
+2046 
-2057 VENVQV
+2057 
-2063 SQETSPSVG
+2063 
-2072 KDTVEKVD
+2072 
-2080 ISQETSPSVSKDT
+2080 
-2093 VEKGQVSQE
+2093 
-2102 SALSVGKD
+2102 SVGKD

-2120 TFPSVSKDT
+2120 
-2129 VEKVQ
+2129 
-2134 VFQES
+2134 
-2139 ALLGGKDTIE
+2139 
-2149 EVKVFKETSPSVGNN
+2149 
-2164 TVEKVKVSQE
+2164 
-2174 TSPSVSKD
+2174 
-2182 TVEKVQVSKESS
+2182 SS
-2194 LSVGKDT
+2194 LSV
-2201 VEKVQVSQET
+2201 V
-2211 SPSVSKDTVEKVQVV
+2211 
-2226 QESSLSLS
+2226 
-2234 VGKDT
+2234 KDT
-2239 VESVKKLSSQPQP
+2239 VESVKKLCSQPQP
-2252 EETEPQTMS
+2252 EETEPQTVS
-2261 QREGGGG
+2261 QKEGGGG
-2268 QTTDRHIDQPK
+2268 QKTDRHIDQPK
-2279 MSVALEGQES
+2279 TSGALEEQES
-2289 SVCISGESEVEERAE
+2289 SVCISGEREVEEIAE

-2312 IPEPAQR
+2312 VPEPAQR

-2334 PQPEKREK
+2334 PQPGR
-2342 QRKQSRDRPSQLR
+2342 RGKQSRDRPSQPR
-2355 RQSTSGPGSIDQ
+2355 RQSPSGSGSADH
-2367 PQKPALATKNLADT
+2367 PQEPALTAKTLEDT

-2386 QKNTNTRGQ
+2386 QNNKNMRGQ
-2395 KAVADTRQ
+2395 TSAADTRQ
-2403 RKPVKGKPEAESGK
+2403 RTPVKGKPEAESER

-2422 NVSVA
+2422 NVSRS
-2427 PTPPSPTNICPI
+2427 PTPPSPTNLCPI
-2439 APTLLVN
+2439 SPALLLN
-2446 QEVNTEVHQIMLDNR
+2446 QEVNMEVHQEMLDNR

-2478 VGSGHAFPTEQN
+2478 VGSGHASPTEQN

-2501 SPPHLSFSPLSSS
+2501 SPPPLSPSPLSSS
-2514 PPPLPSSSPPHLSFS
+2514 PPP
-2529 PLSSSPPPLPSSS
+2529 
-2542 PPHLSFSPLSSSPPP
+2542 
-2557 LPSSSHPPLSPS
+2557 S
-2569 TLSSSPPPSSFVMP
+2569 TFTVQ

-2588 PTPIQESQPLVT
+2588 PTPIQESQPLLTTVQPVT
-2600 PLLDTQPQSINVQAA
+2600 PLLDTQPQSTNLQAA
-2615 SATLSTTPKH
+2615 SATLSTTPIALPKH
-2625 PPIPTESVPMSPNP
+2625 PPIPTESVRMSPTP
-2639 SSFPSPPT
+2639 YSFSSPLT
-2647 SALASTPSFTQPTQ
+2647 SALPSTPSLTQPTQ

-2666 LEAPTTMPVLGIRR
+2666 MEAPTTVPVLDIRC
-2680 QVQPQ
+2680 QAQLQ

-2694 QVKTGQSQSPQDRDG
+2694 QIKPVQSQSPQDRDG
-2709 MDTESDDD
+2709 MDTDSDDD
-2717 ATAVPL
+2717 DTAVPL
-2723 RHHMTQ
+2723 RRHMTQ

-2746 QREILLHSSCQTTER
+2746 QREILLHSSRQPTER
-2761 QTDCPISH
+2761 QIDCPISH
-2769 KDSQELDLS
+2769 KDSQELELS

-2786 NESESDGSVPELE
+2786 NESESEGSVPELE

-2902 PVEAS
+2902 PVEPS
-2907 PLAPPAPPSLTIKE
+2907 PLVPPAPPSLTIKE

-2943 QANVSRSKAVR
+2943 QANVSRSKAVH

>member
-1 MGYQRNTKREGERES
+1 MPGESSHRSVPKERHPELGAEQ
-16 TYSINMTRH
+16 TGLPEPDMTRH
-25 ASTDSTPSDSGSTP
+25 ASSDSTPSDSGSTP

-62 GPRLVRATPSSSATP
+62 GPRLVRTTPSSSATP
-77 RPQPEGSDRHHS
+77 RPQPEGSDRRHS

-180 EPQAESGEKA
+180 EPQAEAGEKA

-198 DNSPLTPKM
+198 DNSPPTPKM

-226 LTPLIPA
+226 LTPLNPV

-320 MVAHPSHLKHRSY
+320 MAAYPSHLKHRSY

-408 EDRGAVGERAEE
+408 EDRGAVGERAE

-450 EVRGRGSEETT
+450 EVRGRGSEEAT

-521 LELELQACVA
+521 LELELQ
-531 EELYPPITNPE
+531 ELYPPIANPE
-542 DGTGLTHHISS
+542 DETDSPRLTSMSFPFAPVMGNLTHHTSS
-553 VNPASPKLPLDT
+553 VNPTSPKLPLDT

-598 EEEEERMIPA
+598 EEEEEEERMIPA

-671 EEEVEAKVEIEE
+671 GEEVEAKVEIEE

-787 PQPEIRPEHHRT
+787 LQPETRPEAHST
-799 ELSQSQIRPSLINPR
+799 ELSQSQSRPSLINPQ
-814 GDKEPRPEPSQPQPA
+814 GDKEPRPEPPQPQPA
-829 LAPAQLA
+829 LDPAQLA

-850 EMETSSEFSDPPVT
+850 EMETSEFSDPPVP

-891 KTTPATVSTPK
+891 KTTPGTVSTPK

-914 FALAPNAKAATV
+914 FAPAPNAKSATV
-926 CTTNTNPATASN
+926 CTTNSNPATAST

-958 LEMNPATGSTP
+958 LEMNPATVSTP

-979 KSPTACTTNTN
+979 RSPTACTTNTN
-990 PAAASTPKTTPVTP
+990 PATASTPKTTPGTCSTPNPTVTP

-1016 SHSNPVTLANLPSHN
+1016 SHSNPVTLATLPSHN

-1053 TVREEDKRRGEKR
+1053 TVREEDKRSGEKR
-1066 EKDKQSSGER
+1066 EKD
-1076 GQDKQSGGEREK
+1076 
-1088 DKQIGGERGKDKQ
+1088 
-1101 SSGEREKNKQSS
+1101 KQSS
-1113 GERGKDKQSSGERE
+1113 GERGKDKQSSGERV
-1127 KNKQSSGERGKD
+1127 KD
-1139 KQSGGERGKDKQSSG
+1139 KQSSGERGKDKQSSG
-1154 ERGKDKQSGGER
+1154 ERGKDKQ
-1166 EKDKQSGGERVKDK
+1166 
-1180 QSGGERGKD
+1180 RGA
-1189 KQSSGEREK
+1189 
-1198 NKQSSGERGKDKQ
+1198 
-1211 SGGEREKDEQST
+1211 EREKDEQST

-1261 PRKPLPR
+1261 PCKPLPR

-1292 NENSSAEGVDSHQ
+1292 NENSSTEGVDAHQ

-1360 PAQENLRENTLSTEE
+1360 PAQENLRENTLSTED

-1406 AGEAQSLSLGQG
+1406 VGGWGAGEAQSLSLGQG
-1418 CGLEAQSLLLC
+1418 CGLEAQSVLLC

-1447 LSGLPNVGTDE
+1447 LSGLPNVSTDE

-1468 EENNSLCGRPD
+1468 EDNNSLCGRPD

-1536 NNNDSVF
+1536 NNNNDSVF

-1574 SNIPITEVRPQAAA
+1574 SNIPITEVKPQAAA
-1588 ASDRPTTSTDSST
+1588 ASDRQTTSTDSST
-1601 HQSDIRQASSSMESP
+1601 HQSDIRQASSSLESP

-1634 GSVEAAI
+1634 CSVEASI

-1656 ADLAISLLGGAFGP
+1656 ADLAISLLGGAFGS

-1686 QETSPSMRKDTVEN
+1686 QETSPSMSKDTVEN

-1720 VSQETSPSVSKVT
+1720 VSQETSLSVSKVT

-1768 TVKNVHVSQEF
+1768 MVKNVHVSQEF

-1785 NTVEKVQV
+1785 DTVEKVQV
-1793 FHETSPSMSKDTEE
+1793 FHETSPSMSKDTVE

-1812 QECSPSVSKNIVE
+1812 QECSPLVRKNIVE
-1825 NVQVSQ
+1825 
-1831 ETSLWVGK
+1831 
-1839 NTVKKVQVSQET
+1839 KVQVSQET

-1863 QVFQESSL
+1863 QFSQECSP
-1871 SVGKNTVEKVQVSQE
+1871 SVGKD
-1886 ISPSVS
+1886 I
-1892 KDTVEKVQVSQETSP
+1892 VEKVQVSQETSP
-1907 SVGKDT
+1907 SVSKDT
-1913 IEEVQVFQEPS
+1913 VETVQVFQEPS

-1934 VEVSQETSP
+1934 VEVSQDISP

-1961 SVSKNIVENVQV
+1961 SVSK
-1973 SQETSPS
+1973 T
-1980 VGKDTVEKVNISQE
+1980 
-1994 TSPSLSKDTV
+1994 
-2004 EKVQVFQEP
+2004 
-2013 SLSAGKDTVEKV
+2013 
-2025 EVSQEMSPSMSK
+2025 
-2037 EIVEKVQFS
+2037 
-2046 QECSPSVNKNI
+2046 I

-2149 EVKVFKETSPSVGNN
+2149 EVQVFKETSPSVGND

-2194 LSVGKDT
+2194 LSVGKNT

-2226 QESSLSLS
+2226 QESSLSVSKDTVEKVQVVQESSLSVSKDTVEKVQVVQESSLSPSVGNDTVEKVQVVQESSLSLS

-2239 VESVKKLSSQPQP
+2239 VESVKKLCSQPQP

-2304 ERFSPTES
+2304 ERLSPTES
-2312 IPEPAQR
+2312 IPELAQR

-2334 PQPEKREK
+2334 PQPERRGK

-2355 RQSTSGPGSIDQ
+2355 RQSTSGPGSTDQ
-2367 PQKPALATKNLADT
+2367 PQKPALATKTLADT

-2395 KAVADTRQ
+2395 KSVADTRQ
-2403 RKPVKGKPEAESGK
+2403 RKPVKGKPEAESGR

-2427 PTPPSPTNICPI
+2427 PTLPSPTNLCPI

-2446 QEVNTEVHQIMLDNR
+2446 QEVNMEVHQIMLDNR

-2478 VGSGHAFPTEQN
+2478 VGSGHTSPTEQN
-2490 RSSSPPPLPSS
+2490 RSSSPPLLPSS

-2514 PPPLPSSSPPHLSFS
+2514 PPPLPSSSPP
-2529 PLSSSPPPLPSSS
+2529 
-2542 PPHLSFSPLSSSPPP
+2542 
-2557 LPSSSHPPLSPS
+2557 PLSPS
-2569 TLSSSPPPSSFVMP
+2569 TLSSSPPPSSFAMP

-2625 PPIPTESVPMSPNP
+2625 PPIPTKSVPMSPNP

-2709 MDTESDDD
+2709 MDTGSDDD

-2723 RHHMTQ
+2723 RRHMTQ

-2778 FKYNLGSC
+2778 FKHNLGSC

-2804 PLRSSEPQPISP
+2804 PLRSSEPQAISP

-2902 PVEAS
+2902 PVEPS
-2907 PLAPPAPPSLTIKE
+2907 PLVPPAPPSLTIKE

-2943 QANVSRSKAVR
+2943 QANVSRSKAVH

>member
-1 MGYQRNTKREGERES
+1 
-16 TYSINMTRH
+16 MTRH
-25 ASTDSTPSDSGSTP
+25 ASTDSTP

-77 RPQPEGSDRHHS
+77 RPQPEGSDRRHS
-89 NTIRLS
+89 NTVRLS

-139 MGQEALLK
+139 MGQETLLK

-157 CRQSSQAIPL
+157 CGQSSQAIPL

-173 EVPNPPS
+173 EVPKPPL
-180 EPQAESGEKA
+180 EPQAEAGEKA

-198 DNSPLTPKM
+198 DNSPLTPKL
-207 EQEQERI
+207 EQEQERS
-214 PVLPISPLLTPL
+214 PVLPIRPL

-247 TGSSSPL
+247 MGSLSPL
-254 EAGLSPYGEMPFV
+254 EAGLSPYDEMSFV
-267 CAMYAMPSL
+267 CSMYAMPSL

-320 MVAHPSHLKHRSY
+320 MAARPLHLKHRSY
-333 PGSPASPLSQNSPS
+333 PGSPASPLSPNS

-387 EVQEAP
+387 DVQEAP

-450 EVRGRGSEETT
+450 EVRGRRSEEVT

-481 SSGRSTDSQEEG
+481 SSGRSTDSQEDG

-521 LELELQACVA
+521 LELELQACVS
-531 EELYPPITNPE
+531 EELYPPITNPDD
-542 DGTGLTHHISS
+542 DGADSPRLTSISFPFAPDMGNLS
-553 VNPASPKLPLDT
+553 PHTSCVNPASSNLTMDT

-598 EEEEERMIPA
+598 EEEESMIPA

-637 EGGEGNDRNEGN
+637 EGGEGNDRN

-656 GEEEGDVEDDDEDDD
+656 GEEEGDVEDDDEDD

-688 AIEEEVDEEEGEDV
+688 VIEEEVDEEE
-702 EEEEEEGEGKA
+702 
-713 VNDPAEEDNS
+713 
-723 ASFLHS
+723 
-729 LSETSINE
+729 ETSINE
-737 GLDESFCFHDD
+737 GLDESFCFQDD

-776 TGPPTEPHQAK
+776 TVPPTGPPTGSPTELHQAK
-787 PQPEIRPEHHRT
+787 PQPETRPEAYST
-799 ELSQSQIRPSLINPR
+799 ELSQSQSRLSLINPP
-814 GDKEPRPEPSQPQPA
+814 GDKEPRPEDPPGPRPPQPA
-829 LAPAQLA
+829 LAPAQPA
-836 ESAHPKSSNSGSGS
+836 ESAHPESSNSSSGS
-850 EMETSSEFSDPPVT
+850 EMEISSESSDPPVPA
-864 SPSQESPSVSTLTP
+864 PSQESPYEQGKP
-878 KPSTTPYPASITP
+878 KQLQRKYR
-891 KTTPATVSTPK
+891 
-902 TKPASLSNPNTN
+902 L
-914 FALAPNAKAATV
+914 
-926 CTTNTNPATASN
+926 
-938 PQNNSATASTP
+938 
-949 KTNPATVCT
+949 
-958 LEMNPATGSTP
+958 
-969 NTNSALAPNA
+969 
-979 KSPTACTTNTN
+979 
-990 PAAASTPKTTPVTP
+990 
-1004 NTNPAATIEETA
+1004 
-1016 SHSNPVTLANLPSHN
+1016 
-1031 SPVTLATEAGQ
+1031 
-1042 AKAAAEEVQAG
+1042 
-1053 TVREEDKRRGEKR
+1053 VRE
-1066 EKDKQSSGER
+1066 
-1076 GQDKQSGGEREK
+1076 
-1088 DKQIGGERGKDKQ
+1088 
-1101 SSGEREKNKQSS
+1101 
-1113 GERGKDKQSSGERE
+1113 
-1127 KNKQSSGERGKD
+1127 
-1139 KQSGGERGKDKQSSG
+1139 KDKQSSG
-1154 ERGKDKQSGGER
+1154 ERGKDKQSGW
-1166 EKDKQSGGERVKDK
+1166 
-1180 QSGGERGKD
+1180 ERGKD
-1189 KQSSGEREK
+1189 KQSD
-1198 NKQSSGERGKDKQ
+1198 GERGKDKQ
-1211 SGGEREKDEQST
+1211 SGGERENNEQST

-1243 KPHPSKSDT
+1243 KPRPSKSDT

-1276 IRSKP
+1276 VRSKP
-1281 LLVSVM
+1281 LLVSVL

-1292 NENSSAEGVDSHQ
+1292 NANSSAEGVDSHQ

-1320 PLLSY
+1320 PLLSC

-1360 PAQENLRENTLSTEE
+1360 PAQENLRENTLSTED
-1375 GGPVALGSPHT
+1375 GGPGALGSPHT

-1406 AGEAQSLSLGQG
+1406 DGGLRADRRGLGAESGSWGAGEALSLSLGQG
-1418 CGLEAQSLLLC
+1418 CGLEAQSLLLY
-1429 EVEGHA
+1429 EVEGHTI
-1435 VGQTIGQTIGQT
+1435 GQTIGQKIGQT

-1458 DEVDDIMGDE
+1458 DEVGDIMGDE
-1468 EENNSLCGRPD
+1468 EDNNSLCGRPD

-1522 VSNLQSRP
+1522 VSNLQSHP
-1530 ENKEQE
+1530 ENKEEQE
-1536 NNNDSVF
+1536 NNNNVSVF
-1543 LSSGMPTCVTLNAL
+1543 LSSGMPTCMTLNAL
-1557 SEEVRHQSQSVS
+1557 SEDVRQKSQSVC

-1574 SNIPITEVRPQAAA
+1574 SNIPLTEVRSQAAA
-1588 ASDRPTTSTDSST
+1588 ASDRPSTSTDSST
-1601 HQSDIRQASSSMESP
+1601 HQSDIRQPSLSMESP
-1616 GRVSPLGGKPQTV
+1616 GRVSPPGGKPQTV
-1629 SDQSS
+1629 SDQSP

-1656 ADLAISLLGGAFGP
+1656 ADPALSLLGGAFGS

-1678 NSKSGRLP
+1678 NSKSGRLS
-1686 QETSPSMRKDTVEN
+1686 QETSRSLKKDTVEN

-1715 VEKVK
+1715 VEKVQI
-1720 VSQETSPSVSKVT
+1720 SQEISPSVSKDT
-1733 VEKVQVSKELS
+1733 VEKVQVSQESS
-1744 LSVGKD
+1744 LSVGND
-1750 TVEMVQV
+1750 TVEKVQV
-1757 SQEFPP
+1757 SQESSI

-1768 TVKNVHVSQEF
+1768 TVKKVQVSQYVF
-1779 FLSLGK
+1779 QSVGK
-1785 NTVEKVQV
+1785 DTVEKVQV
-1793 FHETSPSMSKDTEE
+1793 FHETSPSMSKDIVENVQVFQETSLSVGKDTVE
-1807 KVQFS
+1807 KVQVS
-1812 QECSPSVSKNIVE
+1812 KETSPSVGKDTVE
-1825 NVQVSQ
+1825 KVKVFQESALSVGKDPVEKVQVSQ
-1831 ETSLWVGK
+1831 ETSPSVGK
-1839 NTVKKVQVSQET
+1839 DTVEKVQVSQET

-1863 QVFQESSL
+1863 QVSQESPL
-1871 SVGKNTVEKVQVSQE
+1871 SVGKDTVDRVQVYQE
-1886 ISPSVS
+1886 TSPSIG
-1892 KDTVEKVQVSQETSP
+1892 KDTVEKVQVSPKTSP
-1907 SVGKDT
+1907 
-1913 IEEVQVFQEPS
+1913 P
-1924 LSVGKDTVEK
+1924 VGKDTVEK
-1934 VEVSQETSP
+1934 A
-1943 SMSKEIVEKVQFS
+1943 
-1956 QECSP
+1956 
-1961 SVSKNIVENVQV
+1961 QV
-1973 SQETSPS
+1973 S
-1980 VGKDTVEKVNISQE
+1980 
-1994 TSPSLSKDTV
+1994 
-2004 EKVQVFQEP
+2004 
-2013 SLSAGKDTVEKV
+2013 
-2025 EVSQEMSPSMSK
+2025 
-2037 EIVEKVQFS
+2037 
-2046 QECSPSVNKNI
+2046 
-2057 VENVQV
+2057 
-2063 SQETSPSVG
+2063 
-2072 KDTVEKVD
+2072 
-2080 ISQETSPSVSKDT
+2080 
-2093 VEKGQVSQE
+2093 
-2102 SALSVGKD
+2102 
-2110 TVEKVQVFQE
+2110 QE
-2120 TFPSVSKDT
+2120 TFPSVRKDT
-2129 VEKVQ
+2129 
-2134 VFQES
+2134 
-2139 ALLGGKDTIE
+2139 L
-2149 EVKVFKETSPSVGNN
+2149 
-2164 TVEKVKVSQE
+2164 
-2174 TSPSVSKD
+2174 
-2182 TVEKVQVSKESS
+2182 EKVQVSKESS

-2211 SPSVSKDTVEKVQVV
+2211 SPSMGKYTVENVQVS
-2226 QESSLSLS
+2226 QETSAS
-2234 VGKDT
+2234 VRKDT
-2239 VESVKKLSSQPQP
+2239 VESVKKLCSQPQP
-2252 EETEPQTMS
+2252 EETEPQTVS
-2261 QREGGGG
+2261 QKEGGGG
-2268 QTTDRHIDQPK
+2268 QKTDRHIDQPK
-2279 MSVALEGQES
+2279 TSGALEEQES
-2289 SVCISGESEVEERAE
+2289 SVCISGEREVEEIAE

-2312 IPEPAQR
+2312 VPEPAQR

-2334 PQPEKREK
+2334 PQPGR
-2342 QRKQSRDRPSQLR
+2342 RGKQSRDRPSQPR
-2355 RQSTSGPGSIDQ
+2355 RQSPSGSGSADH
-2367 PQKPALATKNLADT
+2367 PQEPALTAKTLEDT

-2386 QKNTNTRGQ
+2386 QNNKNMRGQ
-2395 KAVADTRQ
+2395 TSAADTRQ
-2403 RKPVKGKPEAESGK
+2403 RTPVKGKPEAESER

-2422 NVSVA
+2422 NVSRS
-2427 PTPPSPTNICPI
+2427 PTPPSPTNLCPI
-2439 APTLLVN
+2439 SPALLLN
-2446 QEVNTEVHQIMLDNR
+2446 QEVNMEVHQEMLDNR

-2478 VGSGHAFPTEQN
+2478 VGSGHASPTEQN

-2501 SPPHLSFSPLSSS
+2501 SPPPLSPSPLSSS
-2514 PPPLPSSSPPHLSFS
+2514 PPP
-2529 PLSSSPPPLPSSS
+2529 
-2542 PPHLSFSPLSSSPPP
+2542 
-2557 LPSSSHPPLSPS
+2557 S
-2569 TLSSSPPPSSFVMP
+2569 TFTVQ

-2588 PTPIQESQPLVT
+2588 PTPIQESQPLLTTVQPVT
-2600 PLLDTQPQSINVQAA
+2600 PLLDTQPQSTNLQAA
-2615 SATLSTTPKH
+2615 SATLSTTPIALPKH
-2625 PPIPTESVPMSPNP
+2625 PPIPTESVRMSPTP
-2639 SSFPSPPT
+2639 YSFSSPLT
-2647 SALASTPSFTQPTQ
+2647 SALPSTPSLTQPTQ

-2666 LEAPTTMPVLGIRR
+2666 MEAPTTVPVLDIRC
-2680 QVQPQ
+2680 QAQLQ

-2694 QVKTGQSQSPQDRDG
+2694 QIKPVQSQSPQDRDG
-2709 MDTESDDD
+2709 MDTDSDDD
-2717 ATAVPL
+2717 DTAVPL
-2723 RHHMTQ
+2723 RRHMTQ

-2746 QREILLHSSCQTTER
+2746 QREILLHSSRQPTER
-2761 QTDCPISH
+2761 QIDCPISH
-2769 KDSQELDLS
+2769 KDSQELELS

-2786 NESESDGSVPELE
+2786 NESESEGSVPELE

-2902 PVEAS
+2902 PVEPS
-2907 PLAPPAPPSLTIKE
+2907 PLVPPAPPSLTIKE

-2943 QANVSRSKAVR
+2943 QANVSRSKAVH